1 MKYFVSKLVDGLEYL
16 LGLGGMKRDIVFL
29 IISGAA
35 LLLSL
40 FDAPL
45 PFSAAWVAIILCGV
59 PIVTEA
65 FIGIITKFD
74 IKADL
79 LVSLALIASVI
90 IGEDFA
96 AGEVAFIMQL
106 GSLLEELTVA
116 KARAGIEKLVHLTP
130 QKARLITPENEQIVP
145 AEAVKVGDLLRVLPG
160 ETIPVDGVIISGHTS
175 VNQAVMT
182 GESLP
187 VDKEPG
193 DEVSSGTVNQFGA
206 FDMRAAKV
214 GEDSSIQRMIRLVQS
229 ADAGK
234 AKIVGIAD
242 RWATWIVVIALTSA
256 ALTWFFTG
264 EIIRAVTILV
274 VFCPCA
280 LVLAT
285 PTAIM
290 AAIGNATKHGFLVRE
305 GDALERLAAVTKIT
319 FDKTGTLTYGAPKVV
334 HVESIS
340 ADFTADDLYAVCA
353 AAEQFSEH
361 PLGKAVVRC
370 FKSDVRAAID
380 PCEAF
385 EMLPGRGVSASVN
398 GHAVLAG
405 SRELLAE
412 HGAAVPEEAEAAVQT
427 HLSQG
432 HTIVYIAVDQKNGT
446 ASIKADSLTV
456 SGDKSALNFDK
467 GSSLTL
473 ANKTDSQTA
482 NTTLNGN
489 VTIAGNATFTNQD
502 INQTAGTFHVG
513 TLNASNSKLTFNTT
527 EENGVTVGTLTGDLK
542 LEAGASVTEKLGS
555 AEKVAGALDSIIG
568 GGAASTLK
576 HNFVGGEA
584 SDMTG
589 AWTYDAATGDVSYQG
604 SRLSPTLTAVTHA
617 NAANLAQWRYEVNHL
632 SERLGDVRSQN
643 GALGAWARVYGTD
656 AKVSD
661 SVSTKFTNNTIQ
673 VGGDAKVGDTWIV
686 GAAFGYTDNSTDFS
700 NGSADSDGY
709 TLSVYGTAVLPSGS
723 YLDLIG
729 RVGRISTD
737 IDVSTVTPFKASYDN
752 TTVGLSA
759 EVGHRFDLSQ
769 IFYVTPQAELAY
781 GRVFGDDYSGSNGMK
796 VSQDDFDTLIARIG
810 FQAGANFADN
820 RGSIYLTASVNHDF
834 LGDTEATAS
843 KAGAQD
849 QKLKEDLGGTWF
861 SYGIGAQF
869 STTNNLSFY
878 GSLTRANGSDYQ
890 EDYHYSVGAR
900 YVF

>member
-1 MKYFVSKLVDGLEYL
+1 MQVLQFKTVHLAVIGAIASVFGMAAENINAEPLLTYEQNKVVDNVLSNADAGTQGFLYLNKKGETYSGQNASSDTLSFVNKTTGTNSLVYLTGTGGSLTVSKLSELNFSTEE
-16 LGLGGMKRDIVFL
+16 RL
-29 IISGAA
+29 IGKAGNGA
-35 LLLSL
+35 
-40 FDAPL
+40 DN
-45 PFSAAWVAIILCGV
+45 VAILVNYNGSLSVTDVQQVNFGTQNKRFQGDQAINSWGGGKLDFSGIKTLAFYTDGGQAINMQSTSSLSIKDVDTLILDNYQSQEKAANSLYSAIQLMVMAGDNGASADQQTV
-59 PIVTEA
+59 DVNV
-65 FIGIITKFD
+65 GNLV
-74 IKADL
+74 IKAD
-79 LVSLALIASVI
+79 SKYTQSAGISVTDYTKDYQGTSSI
-90 IGEDFA
+90 KGSFA
-96 AGEVAFIMQL
+96 AKNISIDG
-106 GSLLEELTVA
+106 G
-116 KARAGIEKLVHLTP
+116 K
-130 QKARLITPENEQIVP
+130 N
-145 AEAVKVGDLLRVLPG
+145 AVWL
-160 ETIPVDGVIISGHTS
+160 H
-175 VNQAVMT
+175 NA
-182 GESLP
+182 
-187 VDKEPG
+187 
-193 DEVSSGTVNQFGA
+193 
-206 FDMRAAKV
+206 
-214 GEDSSIQRMIRLVQS
+214 
-229 ADAGK
+229 AGK
-234 AKIVGIAD
+234 G
-242 RWATWIVVIALTSA
+242 
-256 ALTWFFTG
+256 
-264 EIIRAVTILV
+264 
-274 VFCPCA
+274 
-280 LVLAT
+280 
-285 PTAIM
+285 
-290 AAIGNATKHGFLVRE
+290 
-305 GDALERLAAVTKIT
+305 IT
-319 FDKTGTLTYGAPKVV
+319 F
-334 HVESIS
+334 
-340 ADFTADDLYAVCA
+340 
-353 AAEQFSEH
+353 
-361 PLGKAVVRC
+361 
-370 FKSDVRAAID
+370 
-380 PCEAF
+380 
-385 EMLPGRGVSASVN
+385 N
-398 GHAVLAG
+398 
-405 SRELLAE
+405 
-412 HGAAVPEEAEAAVQT
+412 AEAANATFTGGEEGV
-427 HLSQG
+427 LSE
-432 HTIVYIAVDQKNGT
+432 NGT
-446 ASIKADSLTV
+446 ASIKADTLTV

-489 VTIAGNATFTNQD
+489 VTIAGSATFTNQD
-502 INQTAGTFHVG
+502 IHQSAGTFHVG

-527 EENGVTVGTLTGDLK
+527 EENGVTVETLTGDLK

-576 HNFVGGEA
+576 DNFVGGEA

-589 AWTYDAATGDVSYQG
+589 AWKYDAATGDVSYEG

-673 VGGDAKVGDTWIV
+673 VGGDAKVGDSWIV

-709 TLSVYGTAVLPSGS
+709 TLSVYGTAVLPTGS

-737 IDVSTVTPFKASYDN
+737 IDVSTVTPYKASYDN

-869 STTNNLSFY
+869 NTTNNLSFY

>member
-1 MKYFVSKLVDGLEYL
+1 MQVRSLKPINLAVLAALATIVASVSSNTEASGLEY
-16 LGLGGMKRDIVFL
+16 
-29 IISGAA
+29 
-35 LLLSL
+35 
-40 FDAPL
+40 
-45 PFSAAWVAIILCGV
+45 
-59 PIVTEA
+59 
-65 FIGIITKFD
+65 
-74 IKADL
+74 
-79 LVSLALIASVI
+79 
-90 IGEDFA
+90 
-96 AGEVAFIMQL
+96 
-106 GSLLEELTVA
+106 
-116 KARAGIEKLVHLTP
+116 
-130 QKARLITPENEQIVP
+130 
-145 AEAVKVGDLLRVLPG
+145 
-160 ETIPVDGVIISGHTS
+160 
-175 VNQAVMT
+175 
-182 GESLP
+182 ES
-187 VDKEPG
+187 DK
-193 DEVSSGTVNQFGA
+193 
-206 FDMRAAKV
+206 
-214 GEDSSIQRMIRLVQS
+214 IVQS
-229 ADAGK
+229 ATDDAIPGSTGFLNLGSEAKVTYTGK
-234 AKIVGIAD
+234 NAEVDTLTFINKTEGTNSLVFINGGTFSVSNLKTLSFLTDQILSGKPASNNAGIQLINGGKVNVDNVRQVNFGSQDKRFEADQGINVYGYSSLEFNHIDTLSFYTDANQSVNVQSTASLKIHDVGTLIFDNALSRQKPNQNSLYSALQLMVMNGDDFSHTNNMVDIKVDNLIIKANSKTTYSAGISIAD
-242 RWATWIVVIALTSA
+242 DTGYKGTASINGSLEAKNITIDGGSFGIRSKRSVTGSQASTLNLIATNNLAVSGGDKGIWLDNG
-256 ALTWFFTG
+256 TG
-264 EIIRAVTILV
+264 SGN
-274 VFCPCA
+274 
-280 LVLAT
+280 VLNVD
-285 PTAIM
+285 TA
-290 AAIGNATKHGFLVRE
+290 NATITGGEE
-305 GDALERLAAVTKIT
+305 G
-319 FDKTGTLTYGAPKVV
+319 
-334 HVESIS
+334 
-340 ADFTADDLYAVCA
+340 
-353 AAEQFSEH
+353 
-361 PLGKAVVRC
+361 
-370 FKSDVRAAID
+370 
-380 PCEAF
+380 
-385 EMLPGRGVSASVN
+385 
-398 GHAVLAG
+398 VL
-405 SRELLAE
+405 S
-412 HGAAVPEEAEAAVQT
+412 
-427 HLSQG
+427 
-432 HTIVYIAVDQKNGT
+432 KNST
-446 ASIKADSLTV
+446 ASIKADNLTV
-456 SGDKSALNFDK
+456 SGDTNALNFDK
-467 GSSLTL
+467 DSSLTL

-489 VTIAGNATFTNQD
+489 VTIAGSATFKNQD
-502 INQTAGTFHVG
+502 IHQTAGTFHVD

-527 EENGVTVGTLTGDLK
+527 ENGGVTVGTLTGDLK

-555 AEKVAGALDSIIG
+555 AEKVAEALKTIIG
-568 GGAASTLK
+568 GNAADQLK
-576 HNFVGGEA
+576 DNFVGGEA

-589 AWTYDAATGDVSYQG
+589 AWTYDADTGAVSYQG

-673 VGGDAKVGDTWIV
+673 VGGDAKVGDSWIV
-686 GAAFGYTDNSTDFS
+686 GAAFAYTDNSTDFS

-709 TLSVYGTAVLPSGS
+709 TLSVYGTAVLPTGS

-796 VSQDDFDTLIARIG
+796 VSQEDFDTLIARIG

>member
-1 MKYFVSKLVDGLEYL
+1 MQVLQFKTVHLAVIGAIASAFGMAAENINAEPLLTYESNKVVDGALPNANAGTQGFLSPNKAAETYTGKNPTTDTLSFVNKDKGTNSLVYLAGEGSSLTVSKLSELNFSTEERLYGKAGDDANNVAILVSDKGAFSVTEVQQVNFGTQNKRFQGDQAINSWNSGKLDFSGIKTLAFYTDGGQAINMQSTSSLSIKEVDT
-16 LGLGGMKRDIVFL
+16 L
-29 IISGAA
+29 ILDNYRSQEGDPERIYSAIQLMVMAGDNN
-35 LLLSL
+35 
-40 FDAPL
+40 DAPADQPTIDVDVGNL
-45 PFSAAWVAIILCGV
+45 V
-59 PIVTEA
+59 
-65 FIGIITKFD
+65 
-74 IKADL
+74 IKAD
-79 LVSLALIASVI
+79 SKYTQSAGISVTDQTTDYQGTSSI
-90 IGEDFA
+90 KGSFA
-96 AGEVAFIMQL
+96 AKNISIDG
-106 GSLLEELTVA
+106 GTY
-116 KARAGIEKLVHLTP
+116 GIRSNRSTEKTRDSVLDVT
-130 QKARLITPENEQIVP
+130 AEN
-145 AEAVKVGDLLRVLPG
+145 
-160 ETIPVDGVIISGHTS
+160 S
-175 VNQAVMT
+175 
-182 GESLP
+182 
-187 VDKEPG
+187 
-193 DEVSSGTVNQFGA
+193 
-206 FDMRAAKV
+206 
-214 GEDSSIQRMIRLVQS
+214 
-229 ADAGK
+229 
-234 AKIVGIAD
+234 
-242 RWATWIVVIALTSA
+242 
-256 ALTWFFTG
+256 
-264 EIIRAVTILV
+264 LV
-274 VFCPCA
+274 VN
-280 LVLAT
+280 
-285 PTAIM
+285 
-290 AAIGNATKHGFLVRE
+290 GSKNAVWLNNEAGHG
-305 GDALERLAAVTKIT
+305 IT
-319 FDKTGTLTYGAPKVV
+319 F
-334 HVESIS
+334 
-340 ADFTADDLYAVCA
+340 
-353 AAEQFSEH
+353 
-361 PLGKAVVRC
+361 
-370 FKSDVRAAID
+370 
-380 PCEAF
+380 
-385 EMLPGRGVSASVN
+385 N
-398 GHAVLAG
+398 
-405 SRELLAE
+405 
-412 HGAAVPEEAEAAVQT
+412 AEAANATFTGGEEGV
-427 HLSQG
+427 LS
-432 HTIVYIAVDQKNGT
+432 KNST
-446 ASIKADSLTV
+446 ASIKADNLTV
-456 SGDKSALNFDK
+456 SGDTSALDFDK
-467 GSSLTL
+467 DSSLTL
-473 ANKTDSQTA
+473 ANKTDSQVA

-489 VTIAGNATFTNQD
+489 VTVDGKATFANQD
-502 INQTAGTFHVG
+502 IHQTAGTFHVG

-527 EENGVTVGTLTGDLK
+527 EENGVTVDKLEGTGDLK

-555 AEKVAGALDSIIG
+555 AEKVAEALDSIIG

-576 HNFVGGEA
+576 DNFVGGEA

-589 AWTYDAATGDVSYQG
+589 AWTYDADTGAVSYQG

-796 VSQDDFDTLIARIG
+796 VSQDDFDTLIARVG

-834 LGDTEATAS
+834 LGGTEATAS

-861 SYGIGAQF
+861 SYGVGAQF

>member
-1 MKYFVSKLVDGLEYL
+1 MQVLQFKTVHLAVIGAIASVFGMAAENINAEPLLTYEQNKVVDNVLSNADAGTQGFLYLNKKGETYSGQNASSDTLSFVNKTTGTNSLVYLTGTGGSLTVSKLSELNFSTEE
-16 LGLGGMKRDIVFL
+16 RL
-29 IISGAA
+29 IGKAGNGA
-35 LLLSL
+35 
-40 FDAPL
+40 DN
-45 PFSAAWVAIILCGV
+45 VAILVNYNGSLSVTDVQQVNFGTQNKRFQGDQAINSWGGGKLDFSGIKTLAFYTDGGQAINMQSTSSLSIKDVDTLILDNYQSQEKAANSLYSAIQLMVMAGDNRASADQQTV
-59 PIVTEA
+59 DVNV
-65 FIGIITKFD
+65 GNLV
-74 IKADL
+74 IKAD
-79 LVSLALIASVI
+79 SKYTQSAGISVTDYTKDYQGTSSI
-90 IGEDFA
+90 KGSFA
-96 AGEVAFIMQL
+96 AKNISIDG
-106 GSLLEELTVA
+106 GTY
-116 KARAGIEKLVHLTP
+116 GIRSNRST
-130 QKARLITPENEQIVP
+130 ENSRDSVLDVT
-145 AEAVKVGDLLRVLPG
+145 AEN
-160 ETIPVDGVIISGHTS
+160 S
-175 VNQAVMT
+175 
-182 GESLP
+182 
-187 VDKEPG
+187 
-193 DEVSSGTVNQFGA
+193 
-206 FDMRAAKV
+206 
-214 GEDSSIQRMIRLVQS
+214 
-229 ADAGK
+229 
-234 AKIVGIAD
+234 
-242 RWATWIVVIALTSA
+242 
-256 ALTWFFTG
+256 
-264 EIIRAVTILV
+264 LV
-274 VFCPCA
+274 VN
-280 LVLAT
+280 
-285 PTAIM
+285 
-290 AAIGNATKHGFLVRE
+290 GGKNAVWLNNEAGHG
-305 GDALERLAAVTKIT
+305 IT
-319 FDKTGTLTYGAPKVV
+319 F
-334 HVESIS
+334 
-340 ADFTADDLYAVCA
+340 
-353 AAEQFSEH
+353 
-361 PLGKAVVRC
+361 
-370 FKSDVRAAID
+370 
-380 PCEAF
+380 
-385 EMLPGRGVSASVN
+385 N
-398 GHAVLAG
+398 
-405 SRELLAE
+405 
-412 HGAAVPEEAEAAVQT
+412 AEAANATFTGGEEGV
-427 HLSQG
+427 LSE
-432 HTIVYIAVDQKNGT
+432 NGT

-489 VTIAGNATFTNQD
+489 VTIAGSATFKNQD
-502 INQTAGTFHVG
+502 INQTAGTFHVS
-513 TLNASNSKLTFNTT
+513 TLDASNSKLTFNTT
-527 EENGVTVGTLTGDLK
+527 ENGGVTVGTLTGDLK

-555 AEKVAGALDSIIG
+555 AEKVAEALKTIIG
-568 GGAASTLK
+568 GNAADKLK
-576 HNFVGGEA
+576 ENFVGGEA

-589 AWTYDAATGDVSYQG
+589 AWTYDADTGAVSYQG

-673 VGGDAKVGDTWIV
+673 VGSDAKVGDTWIV

-709 TLSVYGTAVLPSGS
+709 TLSVYGTAVLPTGS

-781 GRVFGDDYSGSNGMK
+781 GRVFGDDYTGSNGMK

-861 SYGIGAQF
+861 SYGVGAQF

>member
-1 MKYFVSKLVDGLEYL
+1 MQVLQFKTVHLAVIGAIASVFGMAAENINAEPLLTYEQNKVVDNVLSNADAGTQGFLYLNKKGETYSGQNASSDTLSFVNKTTGTNSLVYLTGTGGSLTVSKLSELNFSTEE
-16 LGLGGMKRDIVFL
+16 RL
-29 IISGAA
+29 IGKAGNGA
-35 LLLSL
+35 
-40 FDAPL
+40 DN
-45 PFSAAWVAIILCGV
+45 VAILVNYNGSLSVTDVQQVNFGTQNKRFQGDQAINSWGGGKLDFSGIKTLAFYTDGGQAINMQSTSSLSIKDVDTLILDNYQSQEKAANSLYSAIQLMVMAGDNRASADQQTV
-59 PIVTEA
+59 DVNV
-65 FIGIITKFD
+65 GNLV
-74 IKADL
+74 IKAD
-79 LVSLALIASVI
+79 SKYTQSAGISVTDYTKDYQGTSSI
-90 IGEDFA
+90 KGSFA
-96 AGEVAFIMQL
+96 AKNISIDG
-106 GSLLEELTVA
+106 GTY
-116 KARAGIEKLVHLTP
+116 GIRSNRST
-130 QKARLITPENEQIVP
+130 ENSRDSVLDVT
-145 AEAVKVGDLLRVLPG
+145 AEN
-160 ETIPVDGVIISGHTS
+160 S
-175 VNQAVMT
+175 
-182 GESLP
+182 
-187 VDKEPG
+187 
-193 DEVSSGTVNQFGA
+193 
-206 FDMRAAKV
+206 
-214 GEDSSIQRMIRLVQS
+214 
-229 ADAGK
+229 
-234 AKIVGIAD
+234 
-242 RWATWIVVIALTSA
+242 
-256 ALTWFFTG
+256 
-264 EIIRAVTILV
+264 LV
-274 VFCPCA
+274 VN
-280 LVLAT
+280 
-285 PTAIM
+285 
-290 AAIGNATKHGFLVRE
+290 GGKNAVWLNNEAGHG
-305 GDALERLAAVTKIT
+305 IT
-319 FDKTGTLTYGAPKVV
+319 F
-334 HVESIS
+334 
-340 ADFTADDLYAVCA
+340 
-353 AAEQFSEH
+353 
-361 PLGKAVVRC
+361 
-370 FKSDVRAAID
+370 
-380 PCEAF
+380 
-385 EMLPGRGVSASVN
+385 N
-398 GHAVLAG
+398 
-405 SRELLAE
+405 
-412 HGAAVPEEAEAAVQT
+412 AEAANATFTGGEEGV
-427 HLSQG
+427 LSE
-432 HTIVYIAVDQKNGT
+432 NGT

-489 VTIAGNATFTNQD
+489 VTIAGSATFKNQD
-502 INQTAGTFHVG
+502 INQTAGTFHVS
-513 TLNASNSKLTFNTT
+513 TLDASNSK
-527 EENGVTVGTLTGDLK
+527 
-542 LEAGASVTEKLGS
+542 
-555 AEKVAGALDSIIG
+555 IIG
-568 GGAASTLK
+568 GNAADKLK
-576 HNFVGGEA
+576 ENFVGGEA

-589 AWTYDAATGDVSYQG
+589 AWTYDADTGAVSYQG

-709 TLSVYGTAVLPSGS
+709 TLSVYGTAVLPTGS

-781 GRVFGDDYSGSNGMK
+781 GRVFGDDYTGSNGMK

-861 SYGIGAQF
+861 SYGVGAQF

>member
-1 MKYFVSKLVDGLEYL
+1 MQVLQFKTVHLAVIGAIASAFGMAAGHVNAEPLLTYESNKVVDGALSDANVGTQGFLSPNKTAETYTGKNPTADTLSFVNKTTGTNSLVFLKGEGSSLTVSKLSELNFSTEERLYGQAGVDANNVAILVSDKGAFSVTDVQQVNFGTQNKRFQGDQAINSWNSGKLDFSGIKTLAFYTD
-16 LGLGGMKRDIVFL
+16 GGQAINMQSTSSLSIKKVDTL
-29 IISGAA
+29 ILDNYRSQEGDPERIYSAIQLMVMAGDNN
-35 LLLSL
+35 
-40 FDAPL
+40 DAPAEQPTIDVDVGNL
-45 PFSAAWVAIILCGV
+45 V
-59 PIVTEA
+59 
-65 FIGIITKFD
+65 
-74 IKADL
+74 IKAD
-79 LVSLALIASVI
+79 SKYTQS
-90 IGEDFA
+90 
-96 AGEVAFIMQL
+96 
-106 GSLLEELTVA
+106 
-116 KARAGIEKLVHLTP
+116 AGI
-130 QKARLITPENEQIVP
+130 
-145 AEAVKVGDLLRVLPG
+145 
-160 ETIPVDGVIISGHTS
+160 S
-175 VNQAVMT
+175 VT
-182 GESLP
+182 
-187 VDKEPG
+187 DRTTDYK
-193 DEVSSGTVNQFGA
+193 GT
-206 FDMRAAKV
+206 
-214 GEDSSIQRMIRLVQS
+214 SSIKGSFDAKNISIDGGTYGIRSNRSTENSRDSVL
-229 ADAGK
+229 D
-234 AKIVGIAD
+234 
-242 RWATWIVVIALTSA
+242 
-256 ALTWFFTG
+256 
-264 EIIRAVTILV
+264 VTAENSLV
-274 VFCPCA
+274 VN
-280 LVLAT
+280 
-285 PTAIM
+285 
-290 AAIGNATKHGFLVRE
+290 GGKNAVWLHNEAGQ
-305 GDALERLAAVTKIT
+305 GIT
-319 FDKTGTLTYGAPKVV
+319 F
-334 HVESIS
+334 
-340 ADFTADDLYAVCA
+340 
-353 AAEQFSEH
+353 
-361 PLGKAVVRC
+361 
-370 FKSDVRAAID
+370 
-380 PCEAF
+380 
-385 EMLPGRGVSASVN
+385 N
-398 GHAVLAG
+398 
-405 SRELLAE
+405 
-412 HGAAVPEEAEAAVQT
+412 AEAANATFTGGEEGV
-427 HLSQG
+427 LS
-432 HTIVYIAVDQKNGT
+432 KNST
-446 ASIKADSLTV
+446 ASIKADNLTV
-456 SGDKSALNFDK
+456 SGDKNALNFDK
-467 GSSLTL
+467 DSSLTL

-489 VTIAGNATFTNQD
+489 VTVDGKATFTNQD
-502 INQTAGTFHVG
+502 IHQTAGTFHVD

-527 EENGVTVGTLTGDLK
+527 EKDGVKVETLTGDLK

-576 HNFVGGEA
+576 DNFVGGEA

-709 TLSVYGTAVLPSGS
+709 TLSVYGTAVLPTGS

-820 RGSIYLTASVNHDF
+820 RGSIYLTASVNYDF

>member
-1 MKYFVSKLVDGLEYL
+1 MQVRSLKPINLAVLAALATIVASVSTNTEAAGLEYESDKIVQSAIDDAIPGSTGFLNLGSEAKVTYTGKNAEVDSLTFINKSENTNSLVYISGGSFSVSKLKTLSFLTDKILSGQAAAGIQLNDHGKVNVNNVGQVSFGSQGKRFEADQGINVFNNSSLEFSKIDTLSFYTDANQSVNVQSTASLKIHDVGTLIFDNALSRQKPNQNSLYSALQLMVMNGDDFSHTNNMVDI
-16 LGLGGMKRDIVFL
+16 KVDNL
-29 IISGAA
+29 IIKANSKTTYSAGISIADDTGYKGTA
-35 LLLSL
+35 SINGSL
-40 FDAPL
+40 EAKNITIDGGSFGIR
-45 PFSAAWVAIILCGV
+45 SKRS
-59 PIVTEA
+59 VTGSQA
-65 FIGIITKFD
+65 ST
-74 IKADL
+74 L
-79 LVSLALIASVI
+79 NLIATNNLAVSGGDKGI
-90 IGEDFA
+90 WLDNGT
-96 AGEVAFIMQL
+96 
-106 GSLLEELTVA
+106 GS
-116 KARAGIEKLVHLTP
+116 G
-130 QKARLITPENEQIVP
+130 N
-145 AEAVKVGDLLRVLPG
+145 VLN
-160 ETIPVDGVIISGHTS
+160 VD
-175 VNQAVMT
+175 
-182 GESLP
+182 
-187 VDKEPG
+187 
-193 DEVSSGTVNQFGA
+193 
-206 FDMRAAKV
+206 
-214 GEDSSIQRMIRLVQS
+214 
-229 ADAGK
+229 
-234 AKIVGIAD
+234 
-242 RWATWIVVIALTSA
+242 
-256 ALTWFFTG
+256 
-264 EIIRAVTILV
+264 
-274 VFCPCA
+274 
-280 LVLAT
+280 
-285 PTAIM
+285 TA
-290 AAIGNATKHGFLVRE
+290 NATITGGEE
-305 GDALERLAAVTKIT
+305 G
-319 FDKTGTLTYGAPKVV
+319 
-334 HVESIS
+334 
-340 ADFTADDLYAVCA
+340 
-353 AAEQFSEH
+353 
-361 PLGKAVVRC
+361 
-370 FKSDVRAAID
+370 
-380 PCEAF
+380 
-385 EMLPGRGVSASVN
+385 
-398 GHAVLAG
+398 VL
-405 SRELLAE
+405 S
-412 HGAAVPEEAEAAVQT
+412 
-427 HLSQG
+427 
-432 HTIVYIAVDQKNGT
+432 KNST
-446 ASIKADSLTV
+446 ASIKADNLTV
-456 SGDKSALNFDK
+456 SGDTNALNFDK
-467 GSSLTL
+467 DSSLTL

-489 VTIAGNATFTNQD
+489 VTIAGSATFKNQD
-502 INQTAGTFHVG
+502 IHQTAGTFHVD

-527 EENGVTVGTLTGDLK
+527 ENGGVTVGTLTGDLK

-555 AEKVAGALDSIIG
+555 AEKVAEALKTIIG
-568 GGAASTLK
+568 GNAADQLK
-576 HNFVGGEA
+576 DNFVGGEA

-589 AWTYDAATGDVSYQG
+589 AWTYDADTGAVSYQG

-673 VGGDAKVGDTWIV
+673 VGGDAKVGDSWIV
-686 GAAFGYTDNSTDFS
+686 GAAFAYTDNSTDFS

-709 TLSVYGTAVLPSGS
+709 TLSVYGTAVLPTGS

-796 VSQDDFDTLIARIG
+796 VSQEDFDTLIARIG

>member
-1 MKYFVSKLVDGLEYL
+1 MQVLQFKTVHLAVIGAIASVFGMAAENINAEPLLTYEQNKVVDNVLSNADAGTQGFLYLNKKGETYSGQNASSDTLSFVNKTTGTNSLVYLTGTGGSLTVSKLSELNFSTEE
-16 LGLGGMKRDIVFL
+16 RL
-29 IISGAA
+29 IGKAGNGA
-35 LLLSL
+35 
-40 FDAPL
+40 DN
-45 PFSAAWVAIILCGV
+45 VAILVNYNGSLSVTDVQQVNFGTQNKRFQGDQAINSWGGGKLDFSGIKTLAFYTDGGQAINMQSTSSLSIKDVDTLILDNYQSQEKAANSLYSAIQLMVMAGDNGASADQQTV
-59 PIVTEA
+59 DDNV
-65 FIGIITKFD
+65 GNLV
-74 IKADL
+74 IKAD
-79 LVSLALIASVI
+79 SKYTQSAGISVTDYTKDYQGTSSI
-90 IGEDFA
+90 KGSFA
-96 AGEVAFIMQL
+96 AKNISIDGGTYGIRSNRSTENSRDSVLDVTAEN
-106 GSLLEELTVA
+106 SLVVNGG
-116 KARAGIEKLVHLTP
+116 K
-130 QKARLITPENEQIVP
+130 N
-145 AEAVKVGDLLRVLPG
+145 AVWL
-160 ETIPVDGVIISGHTS
+160 H
-175 VNQAVMT
+175 NA
-182 GESLP
+182 
-187 VDKEPG
+187 
-193 DEVSSGTVNQFGA
+193 
-206 FDMRAAKV
+206 
-214 GEDSSIQRMIRLVQS
+214 
-229 ADAGK
+229 AGK
-234 AKIVGIAD
+234 G
-242 RWATWIVVIALTSA
+242 
-256 ALTWFFTG
+256 
-264 EIIRAVTILV
+264 
-274 VFCPCA
+274 
-280 LVLAT
+280 
-285 PTAIM
+285 
-290 AAIGNATKHGFLVRE
+290 
-305 GDALERLAAVTKIT
+305 IT
-319 FDKTGTLTYGAPKVV
+319 F
-334 HVESIS
+334 
-340 ADFTADDLYAVCA
+340 
-353 AAEQFSEH
+353 
-361 PLGKAVVRC
+361 
-370 FKSDVRAAID
+370 
-380 PCEAF
+380 
-385 EMLPGRGVSASVN
+385 N
-398 GHAVLAG
+398 
-405 SRELLAE
+405 
-412 HGAAVPEEAEAAVQT
+412 AEAANATFTGGEEGV
-427 HLSQG
+427 LSE
-432 HTIVYIAVDQKNGT
+432 NGT
-446 ASIKADSLTV
+446 ASIKADTLTV

-489 VTIAGNATFTNQD
+489 VTIAGSAIFTNQD
-502 INQTAGTFHVG
+502 IHQSAGTFHVG

-527 EENGVTVGTLTGDLK
+527 EENGVTVETLTGDLK

-576 HNFVGGEA
+576 DNFVGGEA

-589 AWTYDAATGDVSYQG
+589 AWKYDAATGDVSYEG

-661 SVSTKFTNNTIQ
+661 SVSTKLTNNTIQ

-709 TLSVYGTAVLPSGS
+709 TLSVYGTAVLPTGS

-781 GRVFGDDYSGSNGMK
+781 GRVFGDDYTGSNGMK

-861 SYGIGAQF
+861 SYGVGAQF

>member
-1 MKYFVSKLVDGLEYL
+1 MQVLQFKTVHLAVIGAIASVFGMAAENINAESLLTYEQNKVVDNALSNADAGTQGFLYLNKKGETYSGQNASSDTLSFVNKTTGTNSLVYLTGTGGSLTVSKLSELNFSTEE
-16 LGLGGMKRDIVFL
+16 RL
-29 IISGAA
+29 IGKAGNGA
-35 LLLSL
+35 
-40 FDAPL
+40 DN
-45 PFSAAWVAIILCGV
+45 VAILVNYNGSLSVTDVQQVNFGTQNKRFQGDQAINSWGGGKLDFSGIKTLAFYTDGGQAINMQSTSSLSIKDVDTLILDNYQSQEKAANSLYSAIQLMVMAGDNGASADQPAV
-59 PIVTEA
+59 DVNV
-65 FIGIITKFD
+65 GNLV
-74 IKADL
+74 IKAD
-79 LVSLALIASVI
+79 SKHTQSAGISVTDYTKDYQGTSSI
-90 IGEDFA
+90 KGSFA
-96 AGEVAFIMQL
+96 AKNISIDGGTYGIRSNRSTEHSRDSVLDVTAEN
-106 GSLLEELTVA
+106 SLVVNGGKNAVWL
-116 KARAGIEKLVHLTP
+116 H
-130 QKARLITPENEQIVP
+130 NE
-145 AEAVKVGDLLRVLPG
+145 
-160 ETIPVDGVIISGHTS
+160 
-175 VNQAVMT
+175 
-182 GESLP
+182 
-187 VDKEPG
+187 
-193 DEVSSGTVNQFGA
+193 
-206 FDMRAAKV
+206 
-214 GEDSSIQRMIRLVQS
+214 
-229 ADAGK
+229 AGK
-234 AKIVGIAD
+234 G
-242 RWATWIVVIALTSA
+242 
-256 ALTWFFTG
+256 
-264 EIIRAVTILV
+264 
-274 VFCPCA
+274 
-280 LVLAT
+280 
-285 PTAIM
+285 
-290 AAIGNATKHGFLVRE
+290 
-305 GDALERLAAVTKIT
+305 IT
-319 FDKTGTLTYGAPKVV
+319 F
-334 HVESIS
+334 
-340 ADFTADDLYAVCA
+340 
-353 AAEQFSEH
+353 
-361 PLGKAVVRC
+361 
-370 FKSDVRAAID
+370 
-380 PCEAF
+380 
-385 EMLPGRGVSASVN
+385 N
-398 GHAVLAG
+398 
-405 SRELLAE
+405 
-412 HGAAVPEEAEAAVQT
+412 AEAANATFTGGEEGV
-427 HLSQG
+427 LS
-432 HTIVYIAVDQKNGT
+432 KNST
-446 ASIKADSLTV
+446 ASIKADNLTV

-467 GSSLTL
+467 DSSLTL
-473 ANKTDSQTA
+473 ASKTDSQIA

-489 VTIAGNATFTNQD
+489 VTVDGKATFTNQD
-502 INQTAGTFHVG
+502 IHQTAGTFHVDS
-513 TLNASNSKLTFNTT
+513 LNASNSKLTFNTT
-527 EENGVTVGTLTGDLK
+527 EKDGVKVETLTGDLK

-576 HNFVGGEA
+576 DHFVGGEA

-632 SERLGDVRSQN
+632 SERLGDVRGQN
-643 GALGAWARVYGTD
+643 GAVGAWARVYGTD
-656 AKVSD
+656 TKVSD

-673 VGGDAKVGDTWIV
+673 VGGDAKVGDSWIV
-686 GAAFGYTDNSTDFS
+686 GAAFAYTDNSTDFS

-709 TLSVYGTAVLPSGS
+709 TLSVYGTAVLPTGS

-781 GRVFGDDYSGSNGMK
+781 GHVFGDDYSGSNGMK

-869 STTNNLSFY
+869 NTTNNLSFY

>member
-1 MKYFVSKLVDGLEYL
+1 MQV
-16 LGLGGMKRDIVFL
+16 R
-29 IISGAA
+29 
-35 LLLSL
+35 SL
-40 FDAPL
+40 K
-45 PFSAAWVAIILCGV
+45 
-59 PIVTEA
+59 PIN
-65 FIGIITKFD
+65 
-74 IKADL
+74 L
-79 LVSLALIASVI
+79 
-90 IGEDFA
+90 
-96 AGEVAFIMQL
+96 
-106 GSLLEELTVA
+106 
-116 KARAGIEKLVHLTP
+116 
-130 QKARLITPENEQIVP
+130 
-145 AEAVKVGDLLRVLPG
+145 
-160 ETIPVDGVIISGHTS
+160 
-175 VNQAVMT
+175 
-182 GESLP
+182 
-187 VDKEPG
+187 
-193 DEVSSGTVNQFGA
+193 
-206 FDMRAAKV
+206 
-214 GEDSSIQRMIRLVQS
+214 
-229 ADAGK
+229 
-234 AKIVGIAD
+234 
-242 RWATWIVVIALTSA
+242 
-256 ALTWFFTG
+256 
-264 EIIRAVTILV
+264 
-274 VFCPCA
+274 
-280 LVLAT
+280 
-285 PTAIM
+285 
-290 AAIGNATKHGFLVRE
+290 
-305 GDALERLAAVTKIT
+305 
-319 FDKTGTLTYGAPKVV
+319 
-334 HVESIS
+334 
-340 ADFTADDLYAVCA
+340 
-353 AAEQFSEH
+353 
-361 PLGKAVVRC
+361 
-370 FKSDVRAAID
+370 
-380 PCEAF
+380 
-385 EMLPGRGVSASVN
+385 
-398 GHAVLAG
+398 AVLAA
-405 SRELLAE
+405 LATIV
-412 HGAAVPEEAEAAVQT
+412 ASVSSNTEAASLLNYKSNNIVESALGEANPGT
-427 HLSQG
+427 TGFLNLGSNISETYSG
-432 HTIVYIAVDQKNGT
+432 ENAEVDSLTFINKSENTNSFVYISGGSFSVSNLKTLSFLTDKILSGKAAAGIQLNAYGKVNVNTVGQVSFGSQDKRFEGDQGINVFNNSSLEFSHIDTLSFYTDANQSVNVQSTASLKIHDVGTLIFDNSLTRQKENEKVLYSALQLMVMNGDATPHTDNMVDIKVDNLIIKANSKTTYSAGISIADDTGYKGTASINGSLEAKNITIDGGSFGIRSKRSVTGSQASTLNLIATNNLAVSGGDKGIWLDNGTGSGNVLNVDTANATITGGEEGVRSVNST

-456 SGDKSALNFDK
+456 SGDESALNFDK
-467 GSSLTL
+467 ESSLTL
-473 ANKTDSQTA
+473 ANKTESKTA

-527 EENGVTVGTLTGDLK
+527 EENGVTVDKLEGTGDLK

-555 AEKVAGALDSIIG
+555 AEKVAEELNTIIG
-568 GGAASTLK
+568 GNAADQLK
-576 HNFVGGEA
+576 DNFIGGEA

-673 VGGDAKVGDTWIV
+673 VGGDAKVGDSWIV
-686 GAAFGYTDNSTDFS
+686 GAAFAYTDNSTDFS

-709 TLSVYGTAVLPSGS
+709 TLSVYGTAVLPTGS

-752 TTVGLSA
+752 TAVGLSA

-843 KAGAQD
+843 KAGVQD

-869 STTNNLSFY
+869 NTTNNLSFY

>member
-1 MKYFVSKLVDGLEYL
+1 MN
-16 LGLGGMKRDIVFL
+16 
-29 IISGAA
+29 
-35 LLLSL
+35 
-40 FDAPL
+40 
-45 PFSAAWVAIILCGV
+45 
-59 PIVTEA
+59 
-65 FIGIITKFD
+65 
-74 IKADL
+74 
-79 LVSLALIASVI
+79 LIATNNLAVSGGDKGIWLDNGTGSGNVLNVDTANATI
-90 IGEDFA
+90 TGGE
-96 AGEVAFIMQL
+96 E
-106 GSLLEELTVA
+106 
-116 KARAGIEKLVHLTP
+116 
-130 QKARLITPENEQIVP
+130 
-145 AEAVKVGDLLRVLPG
+145 
-160 ETIPVDGVIISGHTS
+160 GVRS
-175 VNQAVMT
+175 VN
-182 GESLP
+182 S
-187 VDKEPG
+187 
-193 DEVSSGTVNQFGA
+193 
-206 FDMRAAKV
+206 
-214 GEDSSIQRMIRLVQS
+214 
-229 ADAGK
+229 
-234 AKIVGIAD
+234 
-242 RWATWIVVIALTSA
+242 
-256 ALTWFFTG
+256 
-264 EIIRAVTILV
+264 
-274 VFCPCA
+274 
-280 LVLAT
+280 
-285 PTAIM
+285 
-290 AAIGNATKHGFLVRE
+290 
-305 GDALERLAAVTKIT
+305 
-319 FDKTGTLTYGAPKVV
+319 
-334 HVESIS
+334 
-340 ADFTADDLYAVCA
+340 
-353 AAEQFSEH
+353 
-361 PLGKAVVRC
+361 
-370 FKSDVRAAID
+370 
-380 PCEAF
+380 
-385 EMLPGRGVSASVN
+385 
-398 GHAVLAG
+398 
-405 SRELLAE
+405 
-412 HGAAVPEEAEAAVQT
+412 
-427 HLSQG
+427 
-432 HTIVYIAVDQKNGT
+432 T

-456 SGDKSALNFDK
+456 SGDESALNFDK
-467 GSSLTL
+467 ESSLTL
-473 ANKTDSQTA
+473 ANKTESKTA

-527 EENGVTVGTLTGDLK
+527 EENGVTVDKLEGTGDLK

-555 AEKVAGALDSIIG
+555 AEKVAEELNTIIG
-568 GGAASTLK
+568 GNAADQLK
-576 HNFVGGEA
+576 DNFIGGEA

-673 VGGDAKVGDTWIV
+673 VGGDAKVGDSWIV
-686 GAAFGYTDNSTDFS
+686 GAAFAYTDNSTDFS

-709 TLSVYGTAVLPSGS
+709 TLSVYGTAVLPTGS

-752 TTVGLSA
+752 TAVGLSA

-843 KAGAQD
+843 KAGVQD

-869 STTNNLSFY
+869 NTTNNLSFY

>member
-1 MKYFVSKLVDGLEYL
+1 MQV
-16 LGLGGMKRDIVFL
+16 R
-29 IISGAA
+29 
-35 LLLSL
+35 SL
-40 FDAPL
+40 K
-45 PFSAAWVAIILCGV
+45 
-59 PIVTEA
+59 PIN
-65 FIGIITKFD
+65 
-74 IKADL
+74 L
-79 LVSLALIASVI
+79 
-90 IGEDFA
+90 
-96 AGEVAFIMQL
+96 
-106 GSLLEELTVA
+106 
-116 KARAGIEKLVHLTP
+116 
-130 QKARLITPENEQIVP
+130 
-145 AEAVKVGDLLRVLPG
+145 
-160 ETIPVDGVIISGHTS
+160 
-175 VNQAVMT
+175 
-182 GESLP
+182 
-187 VDKEPG
+187 
-193 DEVSSGTVNQFGA
+193 
-206 FDMRAAKV
+206 
-214 GEDSSIQRMIRLVQS
+214 
-229 ADAGK
+229 
-234 AKIVGIAD
+234 
-242 RWATWIVVIALTSA
+242 
-256 ALTWFFTG
+256 
-264 EIIRAVTILV
+264 
-274 VFCPCA
+274 
-280 LVLAT
+280 
-285 PTAIM
+285 
-290 AAIGNATKHGFLVRE
+290 
-305 GDALERLAAVTKIT
+305 
-319 FDKTGTLTYGAPKVV
+319 
-334 HVESIS
+334 
-340 ADFTADDLYAVCA
+340 
-353 AAEQFSEH
+353 
-361 PLGKAVVRC
+361 
-370 FKSDVRAAID
+370 
-380 PCEAF
+380 
-385 EMLPGRGVSASVN
+385 
-398 GHAVLAG
+398 AVLAA
-405 SRELLAE
+405 LATI
-412 HGAAVPEEAEAAVQT
+412 VTSVSTNTEAAPLLNYKSDNTVESALGDAKPGTTGFLDLESNVSETYSGENAEVDTLTFINKTEGTNSLVFIKGGTFSVSNLKTLSFLTDQILSGKPASNNAGIQLINGGKVNVDNVRQVNFGSLDKRFEADQGINVYSSSSLEFSHIDTLSFYTDANQSVNVQSSASLKIHDVGT
-427 HLSQG
+427 LIFDNSLSRQKASG
-432 HTIVYIAVDQKNGT
+432 RLYSALQLMVMDKDSSSYADKMVDIKVDNLVIKANSQTTLSAGISIADDTGYKGT
-446 ASIKADSLTV
+446 ASINGSLEAKNITIDGGTFGIRSNRNIDGSQTTTFNLTADNNLAVSGGKNAILLDNQKGSGNVLNVDAANATLTGGEEGVVGTKSTASFKVDNLTV
-456 SGDKSALNFDK
+456 SGDESALNFDK
-467 GSSLTL
+467 ESSLTL
-473 ANKTDSQTA
+473 ANKTGSKTA

-489 VTIAGNATFTNQD
+489 VTIDGKATFTNQD
-502 INQTAGTFHVG
+502 INQTAGTFHVD

-527 EENGVTVGTLTGDLK
+527 EKAGVKVETLTGDLK

-555 AEKVAGALDSIIG
+555 AEKVAEELNSIIA

-576 HNFVGGEA
+576 KNFVGGEA

-700 NGSADSDGY
+700 NGGADSDGY
-709 TLSVYGTAVLPSGS
+709 TLSVYGTAVLPTGS

-752 TTVGLSA
+752 TAVGLSA

-869 STTNNLSFY
+869 STTYNLSFY

>member
-1 MKYFVSKLVDGLEYL
+1 MQVLQFKTVHLAVIGAIASVFGMAAENINAEPLLTYEQNKVVDNVLSNADAGTQGFLYLNKKGETYSGQNASSDTLSFVNKTTGTNSLVYLTGTGGSLTVSKLSELNFSTEE
-16 LGLGGMKRDIVFL
+16 RL
-29 IISGAA
+29 IGKAGNGA
-35 LLLSL
+35 
-40 FDAPL
+40 DN
-45 PFSAAWVAIILCGV
+45 VAILVNYNGSLSVTDVQQVNFGTQNKRFQGDQAINSWGGGKLDFSGIKTLAFYADGGQAINMQSTSSLSIKDVDTLILDNYQSQEKAANSLYSAIQLMVMAGDNGASADQQTV
-59 PIVTEA
+59 DVNV
-65 FIGIITKFD
+65 GNLV
-74 IKADL
+74 IKAD
-79 LVSLALIASVI
+79 SKYTQSAGISVTDYTKDYQGTSSI
-90 IGEDFA
+90 KGSFA
-96 AGEVAFIMQL
+96 AKYI
-106 GSLLEELTVA
+106 S
-116 KARAGIEKLVHLTP
+116 I
-130 QKARLITPENEQIVP
+130 
-145 AEAVKVGDLLRVLPG
+145 
-160 ETIPVDGVIISGHTS
+160 DGG
-175 VNQAVMT
+175 
-182 GESLP
+182 
-187 VDKEPG
+187 
-193 DEVSSGTVNQFGA
+193 
-206 FDMRAAKV
+206 
-214 GEDSSIQRMIRLVQS
+214 
-229 ADAGK
+229 
-234 AKIVGIAD
+234 
-242 RWATWIVVIALTSA
+242 
-256 ALTWFFTG
+256 
-264 EIIRAVTILV
+264 
-274 VFCPCA
+274 
-280 LVLAT
+280 
-285 PTAIM
+285 
-290 AAIGNATKHGFLVRE
+290 
-305 GDALERLAAVTKIT
+305 
-319 FDKTGTLTYGAPKVV
+319 TYGIRSNRSTENSRDSV
-334 HVESIS
+334 
-340 ADFTADDLYAVCA
+340 L
-353 AAEQFSEH
+353 
-361 PLGKAVVRC
+361 
-370 FKSDVRAAID
+370 DVRA
-380 PCEAF
+380 ENS
-385 EMLPGRGVSASVN
+385 LVVN
-398 GHAVLAG
+398 GGKNAVWLHNAAG
-405 SRELLAE
+405 K
-412 HGAAVPEEAEAAVQT
+412 GITFNAEAANATFTGGEEGV
-427 HLSQG
+427 LSE
-432 HTIVYIAVDQKNGT
+432 NGT
-446 ASIKADSLTV
+446 ASIKADTLTV

-489 VTIAGNATFTNQD
+489 VTIAGSATFTNQD
-502 INQTAGTFHVG
+502 IHQSAGTFHVG

-527 EENGVTVGTLTGDLK
+527 EENGVTVETLTGDLK

-576 HNFVGGEA
+576 DNFVGGEA

-589 AWTYDAATGDVSYQG
+589 AWKYDAATGDVSYEG

-661 SVSTKFTNNTIQ
+661 SVSTKLTNNTIQ

-709 TLSVYGTAVLPSGS
+709 TLSVYGTAVLPTGS

-781 GRVFGDDYSGSNGMK
+781 GRVFGDDYTGSNGMK

-861 SYGIGAQF
+861 SYGVGAQF

>member
-1 MKYFVSKLVDGLEYL
+1 MQV
-16 LGLGGMKRDIVFL
+16 R
-29 IISGAA
+29 
-35 LLLSL
+35 SL
-40 FDAPL
+40 K
-45 PFSAAWVAIILCGV
+45 
-59 PIVTEA
+59 PIN
-65 FIGIITKFD
+65 
-74 IKADL
+74 L
-79 LVSLALIASVI
+79 
-90 IGEDFA
+90 
-96 AGEVAFIMQL
+96 
-106 GSLLEELTVA
+106 
-116 KARAGIEKLVHLTP
+116 
-130 QKARLITPENEQIVP
+130 
-145 AEAVKVGDLLRVLPG
+145 
-160 ETIPVDGVIISGHTS
+160 
-175 VNQAVMT
+175 
-182 GESLP
+182 
-187 VDKEPG
+187 
-193 DEVSSGTVNQFGA
+193 
-206 FDMRAAKV
+206 
-214 GEDSSIQRMIRLVQS
+214 
-229 ADAGK
+229 
-234 AKIVGIAD
+234 
-242 RWATWIVVIALTSA
+242 
-256 ALTWFFTG
+256 
-264 EIIRAVTILV
+264 
-274 VFCPCA
+274 
-280 LVLAT
+280 
-285 PTAIM
+285 
-290 AAIGNATKHGFLVRE
+290 
-305 GDALERLAAVTKIT
+305 
-319 FDKTGTLTYGAPKVV
+319 
-334 HVESIS
+334 
-340 ADFTADDLYAVCA
+340 
-353 AAEQFSEH
+353 
-361 PLGKAVVRC
+361 
-370 FKSDVRAAID
+370 
-380 PCEAF
+380 
-385 EMLPGRGVSASVN
+385 
-398 GHAVLAG
+398 AVLAA
-405 SRELLAE
+405 LATIV
-412 HGAAVPEEAEAAVQT
+412 ASVSSNTEAASLLNYKSNNIVESALGEANPGT
-427 HLSQG
+427 TGFLNLGSNISETYSG
-432 HTIVYIAVDQKNGT
+432 ENAEVDSLTFINKSENTNSFVYISGGSFSVSNLKTLSFLTDKILSGKAAAGIQLNDYGKVNVNTVGQVSFGSQDKRFEGDQGINVFNNSSLEFSHIDTLSFYTDANQSVNVQSTASLKIHDVGTLIFDNSLTRHKENEKVLYSALQLMVMNGDATPHTDNMVDIKVDNLIIKANSKTTYSAGISIADDTGYKGTASINGSLEAKNITIDGGSFGIRSKRSVTGSQASTLNLIATNNLAVSGGDKGIWLDNGTGSGNVLNVDTANATITGGEEGVRSVNST

-456 SGDKSALNFDK
+456 SGDESALNFDK
-467 GSSLTL
+467 ESSLTL
-473 ANKTDSQTA
+473 ANKTESKTA

-527 EENGVTVGTLTGDLK
+527 EENGVTVDKLEGTGDLK

-555 AEKVAGALDSIIG
+555 AEKVAEELNTIIG
-568 GGAASTLK
+568 GNAADQLK
-576 HNFVGGEA
+576 DNFIGGEA

-673 VGGDAKVGDTWIV
+673 VGGDAKVGDSWIV
-686 GAAFGYTDNSTDFS
+686 GAAFAYTDNSTDFS

-709 TLSVYGTAVLPSGS
+709 TLSVYGTAVLPTGS

-752 TTVGLSA
+752 TAVGLSA

-843 KAGAQD
+843 KAGVQD

-869 STTNNLSFY
+869 NTTNNLSFY

>member
-1 MKYFVSKLVDGLEYL
+1 MV
-16 LGLGGMKRDIVFL
+16 
-29 IISGAA
+29 
-35 LLLSL
+35 
-40 FDAPL
+40 
-45 PFSAAWVAIILCGV
+45 
-59 PIVTEA
+59 
-65 FIGIITKFD
+65 D
-74 IKADL
+74 IKVDN
-79 LVSLALIASVI
+79 LVI
-90 IGEDFA
+90 
-96 AGEVAFIMQL
+96 
-106 GSLLEELTVA
+106 
-116 KARAGIEKLVHLTP
+116 KANSQTTLSAGI
-130 QKARLITPENEQIVP
+130 
-145 AEAVKVGDLLRVLPG
+145 
-160 ETIPVDGVIISGHTS
+160 S
-175 VNQAVMT
+175 
-182 GESLP
+182 
-187 VDKEPG
+187 
-193 DEVSSGTVNQFGA
+193 
-206 FDMRAAKV
+206 
-214 GEDSSIQRMIRLVQS
+214 
-229 ADAGK
+229 
-234 AKIVGIAD
+234 IAD
-242 RWATWIVVIALTSA
+242 D
-256 ALTWFFTG
+256 TG
-264 EIIRAVTILV
+264 Y
-274 VFCPCA
+274 
-280 LVLAT
+280 
-285 PTAIM
+285 
-290 AAIGNATKHGFLVRE
+290 K
-305 GDALERLAAVTKIT
+305 
-319 FDKTGTLTYGAPKVV
+319 
-334 HVESIS
+334 
-340 ADFTADDLYAVCA
+340 
-353 AAEQFSEH
+353 
-361 PLGKAVVRC
+361 
-370 FKSDVRAAID
+370 
-380 PCEAF
+380 
-385 EMLPGRGVSASVN
+385 
-398 GHAVLAG
+398 
-405 SRELLAE
+405 
-412 HGAAVPEEAEAAVQT
+412 
-427 HLSQG
+427 
-432 HTIVYIAVDQKNGT
+432 GT
-446 ASIKADSLTV
+446 ASINGSLEAKNITIDGGTFGIRSNRNIDGSQTTTFNLTADNNLAVSGGKNAILLDNQKGSGNVLNVDAANATLTGGEEGVVGTKSTASFKVDNLTV
-456 SGDKSALNFDK
+456 SGDESALNFDK
-467 GSSLTL
+467 ESSLTL
-473 ANKTDSQTA
+473 ANKTGSKTA

-489 VTIAGNATFTNQD
+489 VTIDGKATFTNQD
-502 INQTAGTFHVG
+502 INQTAGTFHVD

-527 EENGVTVGTLTGDLK
+527 EKAGVKVETLTGDLK

-555 AEKVAGALDSIIG
+555 AEKVAEELNSIIA

-576 HNFVGGEA
+576 KNFVGGEA

-700 NGSADSDGY
+700 NGGADSDGY
-709 TLSVYGTAVLPSGS
+709 TLSVYGTAVLPTGS

-752 TTVGLSA
+752 TAVGLSA

-869 STTNNLSFY
+869 STTYNLSFY

>member
-1 MKYFVSKLVDGLEYL
+1 MQV
-16 LGLGGMKRDIVFL
+16 R
-29 IISGAA
+29 
-35 LLLSL
+35 SL
-40 FDAPL
+40 K
-45 PFSAAWVAIILCGV
+45 
-59 PIVTEA
+59 PIN
-65 FIGIITKFD
+65 
-74 IKADL
+74 L
-79 LVSLALIASVI
+79 
-90 IGEDFA
+90 
-96 AGEVAFIMQL
+96 
-106 GSLLEELTVA
+106 
-116 KARAGIEKLVHLTP
+116 
-130 QKARLITPENEQIVP
+130 
-145 AEAVKVGDLLRVLPG
+145 
-160 ETIPVDGVIISGHTS
+160 
-175 VNQAVMT
+175 
-182 GESLP
+182 
-187 VDKEPG
+187 
-193 DEVSSGTVNQFGA
+193 
-206 FDMRAAKV
+206 
-214 GEDSSIQRMIRLVQS
+214 
-229 ADAGK
+229 
-234 AKIVGIAD
+234 
-242 RWATWIVVIALTSA
+242 
-256 ALTWFFTG
+256 
-264 EIIRAVTILV
+264 
-274 VFCPCA
+274 
-280 LVLAT
+280 
-285 PTAIM
+285 
-290 AAIGNATKHGFLVRE
+290 
-305 GDALERLAAVTKIT
+305 
-319 FDKTGTLTYGAPKVV
+319 
-334 HVESIS
+334 
-340 ADFTADDLYAVCA
+340 
-353 AAEQFSEH
+353 
-361 PLGKAVVRC
+361 
-370 FKSDVRAAID
+370 
-380 PCEAF
+380 
-385 EMLPGRGVSASVN
+385 
-398 GHAVLAG
+398 AVLAA
-405 SRELLAE
+405 LATIV
-412 HGAAVPEEAEAAVQT
+412 ASVSSNTEAASLLNYKSNNIVESALGEANPGT
-427 HLSQG
+427 TGFLNLGSNISETYSG
-432 HTIVYIAVDQKNGT
+432 ENAEVDSLTFINKSENTNSFVYISGGSFSVSNLKTLSFLTDKILSGKAAAGIQLNDYGKVNVNTVGQVSFGSQDKRFEGDQGINVFNNSSLEFSHIDTLSFYTDANQSVNVQSTASLKIHDVGTLIFDNSLTRQKENEKVLYSALQLMVMNGDATPHTDNMVDIKVDNLIIKANSKTTYSAGISIADDTGYKGTASINGSLEAKNITIDGGSFGIRSKRSVTGSQASTLNLIATNNLAVSGGDKGIWLDNGTGSGNVLNVDTANATITGGEEGVRSVNST

-456 SGDKSALNFDK
+456 SGDESALNFDK
-467 GSSLTL
+467 ESSLTL
-473 ANKTDSQTA
+473 ANKTESKTA

-527 EENGVTVGTLTGDLK
+527 EENGVTVDKLEGTGDLK

-555 AEKVAGALDSIIG
+555 AEKVAEELNTIIG
-568 GGAASTLK
+568 GNAADQLK
-576 HNFVGGEA
+576 DNFIGGEA

-673 VGGDAKVGDTWIV
+673 VGGDAKVGDSWIV
-686 GAAFGYTDNSTDFS
+686 GAAFAYTDNSTDFS

-709 TLSVYGTAVLPSGS
+709 TLSVYGTAVLPTGS

-752 TTVGLSA
+752 TAVGLSA

-843 KAGAQD
+843 KAGVQD

-869 STTNNLSFY
+869 NTTNNLSFY

>member
-1 MKYFVSKLVDGLEYL
+1 MQVLQFKTVHLAVIGAIASVFGMAAENINAEPLLTYEQNKVVDNVLSNADAGTQGFLYLNKKGETYSGQNASSDTLSFVNKTTGTNSLVYLTGTGGSLTVSKLSELNFSTEE
-16 LGLGGMKRDIVFL
+16 RL
-29 IISGAA
+29 IGKAGNGA
-35 LLLSL
+35 
-40 FDAPL
+40 DN
-45 PFSAAWVAIILCGV
+45 VAILVNYNGSLSVTDVQQVNFGTQNKRFQGDQAINSWGGGKLDFSGIKTLAFYTDGGQAINMQSTSSLSIKDVDTLILDNYQSQEKAANSLYSAIQLMVMAGDNGASADQQTV
-59 PIVTEA
+59 DVNV
-65 FIGIITKFD
+65 GNLV
-74 IKADL
+74 IKAD
-79 LVSLALIASVI
+79 SKYTQSAGISVTDYTKDYQGTSSI
-90 IGEDFA
+90 KGSFA
-96 AGEVAFIMQL
+96 AKNISIDGGTYGIRSNRSTENSRDSVLDVTAEN
-106 GSLLEELTVA
+106 SLVVNGG
-116 KARAGIEKLVHLTP
+116 K
-130 QKARLITPENEQIVP
+130 N
-145 AEAVKVGDLLRVLPG
+145 AVWL
-160 ETIPVDGVIISGHTS
+160 H
-175 VNQAVMT
+175 NA
-182 GESLP
+182 
-187 VDKEPG
+187 
-193 DEVSSGTVNQFGA
+193 
-206 FDMRAAKV
+206 
-214 GEDSSIQRMIRLVQS
+214 
-229 ADAGK
+229 AGK
-234 AKIVGIAD
+234 G
-242 RWATWIVVIALTSA
+242 
-256 ALTWFFTG
+256 
-264 EIIRAVTILV
+264 
-274 VFCPCA
+274 
-280 LVLAT
+280 
-285 PTAIM
+285 
-290 AAIGNATKHGFLVRE
+290 
-305 GDALERLAAVTKIT
+305 IT
-319 FDKTGTLTYGAPKVV
+319 F
-334 HVESIS
+334 
-340 ADFTADDLYAVCA
+340 
-353 AAEQFSEH
+353 
-361 PLGKAVVRC
+361 
-370 FKSDVRAAID
+370 
-380 PCEAF
+380 
-385 EMLPGRGVSASVN
+385 N
-398 GHAVLAG
+398 
-405 SRELLAE
+405 
-412 HGAAVPEEAEAAVQT
+412 AEAANATFTGGEEGV
-427 HLSQG
+427 LSE
-432 HTIVYIAVDQKNGT
+432 NGT
-446 ASIKADSLTV
+446 ASIKADTLTV

-489 VTIAGNATFTNQD
+489 VTIAGSATFTNQD
-502 INQTAGTFHVG
+502 IHQSAGTFHVG

-527 EENGVTVGTLTGDLK
+527 EENGVTVETLTGDLK

-568 GGAASTLK
+568 GG
-576 HNFVGGEA
+576 EA

-589 AWTYDAATGDVSYQG
+589 AWKYDAATGDVSYEG

-661 SVSTKFTNNTIQ
+661 SVSTKLTNNTIQ

-709 TLSVYGTAVLPSGS
+709 TLSVYGTAVLPTGS

-781 GRVFGDDYSGSNGMK
+781 GRVFGDDYTGSNGMK

-861 SYGIGAQF
+861 SYGVGAQF

>member
-1 MKYFVSKLVDGLEYL
+1 MQV
-16 LGLGGMKRDIVFL
+16 R
-29 IISGAA
+29 
-35 LLLSL
+35 SL
-40 FDAPL
+40 K
-45 PFSAAWVAIILCGV
+45 
-59 PIVTEA
+59 PIN
-65 FIGIITKFD
+65 
-74 IKADL
+74 L
-79 LVSLALIASVI
+79 
-90 IGEDFA
+90 
-96 AGEVAFIMQL
+96 
-106 GSLLEELTVA
+106 
-116 KARAGIEKLVHLTP
+116 
-130 QKARLITPENEQIVP
+130 
-145 AEAVKVGDLLRVLPG
+145 
-160 ETIPVDGVIISGHTS
+160 
-175 VNQAVMT
+175 
-182 GESLP
+182 
-187 VDKEPG
+187 
-193 DEVSSGTVNQFGA
+193 
-206 FDMRAAKV
+206 
-214 GEDSSIQRMIRLVQS
+214 
-229 ADAGK
+229 
-234 AKIVGIAD
+234 
-242 RWATWIVVIALTSA
+242 
-256 ALTWFFTG
+256 
-264 EIIRAVTILV
+264 
-274 VFCPCA
+274 
-280 LVLAT
+280 
-285 PTAIM
+285 
-290 AAIGNATKHGFLVRE
+290 
-305 GDALERLAAVTKIT
+305 
-319 FDKTGTLTYGAPKVV
+319 
-334 HVESIS
+334 
-340 ADFTADDLYAVCA
+340 
-353 AAEQFSEH
+353 
-361 PLGKAVVRC
+361 
-370 FKSDVRAAID
+370 
-380 PCEAF
+380 
-385 EMLPGRGVSASVN
+385 
-398 GHAVLAG
+398 AVLAA
-405 SRELLAE
+405 LATI
-412 HGAAVPEEAEAAVQT
+412 VTSVSTNTEAAPLLNYKSDNTVESALGDAKPGTTGFLDLESNVSETYSGENAEVDTLTFINKTEGTNSLVFIKGGTFSVSNLKTLSFLTDQILSGKPASNNAGIQLINGGKVNVDNVRQVNFGSLDKRFEADQGINVYSSSSLEFSHIDTLSFYTDANQSVNVQSSASLKIHDVGT
-427 HLSQG
+427 LIFDNSLSRQKASG
-432 HTIVYIAVDQKNGT
+432 RLYSALQLMVMDKDSSSYADKMVDIKVDNLVIKANSQTTLSAGISISDDTGYKGT
-446 ASIKADSLTV
+446 ASINGSLEAKNITIDGGTFGIRSNRNIDGSQTTTFNLTADNNLAVSGGKNAILLDNQKGSGNVLNVDAANATLTGGEEGVVGTKSTASFKVDNLTV
-456 SGDKSALNFDK
+456 SGDESALNFDK
-467 GSSLTL
+467 ESSLTL
-473 ANKTDSQTA
+473 ANKTGSKTA

-489 VTIAGNATFTNQD
+489 VTIDGKATFTNQD
-502 INQTAGTFHVG
+502 INQTAGTFHVD

-527 EENGVTVGTLTGDLK
+527 EKAGVKVETLTGDLK

-555 AEKVAGALDSIIG
+555 AEKVAEELNSIIA

-576 HNFVGGEA
+576 KNFVGGEA

-700 NGSADSDGY
+700 NGGADSDGY
-709 TLSVYGTAVLPSGS
+709 TLSVYGTAVLPTGS

-752 TTVGLSA
+752 TAVGLSA

-869 STTNNLSFY
+869 STTYNLSFY

>member
-1 MKYFVSKLVDGLEYL
+1 MQVLQFKTVHLAVIGAIASVFGMAAENINAEPLLTYEQNKVVDNVLSNADAGTQGFLYLNKKGETYSGQNASSDTLSFVNKTTGTNSLVYLTGTGGSLTVSKLSELNFSTEE
-16 LGLGGMKRDIVFL
+16 RL
-29 IISGAA
+29 IGKAGNGA
-35 LLLSL
+35 
-40 FDAPL
+40 DN
-45 PFSAAWVAIILCGV
+45 VAILVNYNGSLSVTDVQQVNFGTQNKRFQGDQAINSWGGGKLDFSGIKTLAFYTDGGQAINMQSTSSLSIKDVDTLILDNYQSQEKAANSLYSAIQLMVMAGDNGASADQQTV
-59 PIVTEA
+59 DVNV
-65 FIGIITKFD
+65 GNLV
-74 IKADL
+74 IKAD
-79 LVSLALIASVI
+79 SKYTQSAGISVTDYTKDYQGTSSI
-90 IGEDFA
+90 KGSFA
-96 AGEVAFIMQL
+96 AKNISIDGGTYGIRSNRSTENSRDSVLDVTAEN
-106 GSLLEELTVA
+106 SLVVNGG
-116 KARAGIEKLVHLTP
+116 K
-130 QKARLITPENEQIVP
+130 N
-145 AEAVKVGDLLRVLPG
+145 AVWL
-160 ETIPVDGVIISGHTS
+160 H
-175 VNQAVMT
+175 NA
-182 GESLP
+182 
-187 VDKEPG
+187 
-193 DEVSSGTVNQFGA
+193 
-206 FDMRAAKV
+206 
-214 GEDSSIQRMIRLVQS
+214 
-229 ADAGK
+229 AGK
-234 AKIVGIAD
+234 G
-242 RWATWIVVIALTSA
+242 
-256 ALTWFFTG
+256 
-264 EIIRAVTILV
+264 
-274 VFCPCA
+274 
-280 LVLAT
+280 
-285 PTAIM
+285 
-290 AAIGNATKHGFLVRE
+290 
-305 GDALERLAAVTKIT
+305 IT
-319 FDKTGTLTYGAPKVV
+319 F
-334 HVESIS
+334 
-340 ADFTADDLYAVCA
+340 
-353 AAEQFSEH
+353 
-361 PLGKAVVRC
+361 
-370 FKSDVRAAID
+370 
-380 PCEAF
+380 
-385 EMLPGRGVSASVN
+385 N
-398 GHAVLAG
+398 
-405 SRELLAE
+405 
-412 HGAAVPEEAEAAVQT
+412 AEAANATFTGGEEGV
-427 HLSQG
+427 LSE
-432 HTIVYIAVDQKNGT
+432 NGT
-446 ASIKADSLTV
+446 ASIKADTLTV

-489 VTIAGNATFTNQD
+489 VTIAGSATFTNQD
-502 INQTAGTFHVG
+502 IHQSAGTFHVG

-527 EENGVTVGTLTGDLK
+527 EENGVTVETLTGDLK

-576 HNFVGGEA
+576 DNFVGGEA

-589 AWTYDAATGDVSYQG
+589 AWKYDAATGDVSYEG

-661 SVSTKFTNNTIQ
+661 SVSTKLTNNTIQ

-709 TLSVYGTAVLPSGS
+709 TLSVYGTAVLPTGS

-781 GRVFGDDYSGSNGMK
+781 GRVFGDDYTGSNGMK

-849 QKLKEDLGGTWF
+849 QKLQGRPGRHLVLVRGR
-861 SYGIGAQF
+861 
-869 STTNNLSFY
+869 
-878 GSLTRANGSDYQ
+878 RAVQHDEQ
-890 EDYHYSVGAR
+890 PLLLWVAHACQRV
-900 YVF
+900 

>member
-1 MKYFVSKLVDGLEYL
+1 MQVLQFKTVHLAVIGAIASSFGMAAGNVNAEPLLTYESNKVVDGALSDANVGTQGFLSPNKTAESYTGQNPTADTLSFVNKTTGTNSLVYLTGDGSSLTVSKLSELNFSTEE
-16 LGLGGMKRDIVFL
+16 R
-29 IISGAA
+29 
-35 LLLSL
+35 L
-40 FDAPL
+40 FGQAGKDANN
-45 PFSAAWVAIILCGV
+45 VAILVSYKGAFSVTDVQQVNFGTQNKRFQGDQAINSWGGGKLDFSGIKTLAFYTDGGQAINMQSTSSLSIKDVDTLILDNYQSQEKAANSLYSAIQLMVMAGDNGASADQQTV
-59 PIVTEA
+59 DVNV
-65 FIGIITKFD
+65 GNLV
-74 IKADL
+74 IKAD
-79 LVSLALIASVI
+79 SKYTQSAGISVTDYTKDYQGTSSI
-90 IGEDFA
+90 KGSFA
-96 AGEVAFIMQL
+96 AKNISIDGGTYGIRSNRSTENSRDSVLDVTAEN
-106 GSLLEELTVA
+106 SLVVNGG
-116 KARAGIEKLVHLTP
+116 K
-130 QKARLITPENEQIVP
+130 N
-145 AEAVKVGDLLRVLPG
+145 AVWL
-160 ETIPVDGVIISGHTS
+160 H
-175 VNQAVMT
+175 NA
-182 GESLP
+182 
-187 VDKEPG
+187 
-193 DEVSSGTVNQFGA
+193 
-206 FDMRAAKV
+206 
-214 GEDSSIQRMIRLVQS
+214 
-229 ADAGK
+229 AGK
-234 AKIVGIAD
+234 G
-242 RWATWIVVIALTSA
+242 
-256 ALTWFFTG
+256 
-264 EIIRAVTILV
+264 
-274 VFCPCA
+274 
-280 LVLAT
+280 
-285 PTAIM
+285 
-290 AAIGNATKHGFLVRE
+290 
-305 GDALERLAAVTKIT
+305 IT
-319 FDKTGTLTYGAPKVV
+319 F
-334 HVESIS
+334 
-340 ADFTADDLYAVCA
+340 
-353 AAEQFSEH
+353 
-361 PLGKAVVRC
+361 
-370 FKSDVRAAID
+370 
-380 PCEAF
+380 
-385 EMLPGRGVSASVN
+385 N
-398 GHAVLAG
+398 
-405 SRELLAE
+405 
-412 HGAAVPEEAEAAVQT
+412 AEAANATFTGGEEGV
-427 HLSQG
+427 LSE
-432 HTIVYIAVDQKNGT
+432 NGT
-446 ASIKADSLTV
+446 ASIKADTLTV

-489 VTIAGNATFTNQD
+489 VTVDGKATFTNQD
-502 INQTAGTFHVG
+502 INQTAGTFHVD

-527 EENGVTVGTLTGDLK
+527 EKDGVKVESLTGDLK

-555 AEKVAGALDSIIG
+555 AEKVAEELKTIIG
-568 GGAASTLK
+568 GNAADKLK
-576 HNFVGGEA
+576 DNFVGGEA

-643 GALGAWARVYGTD
+643 GALGVWARVYGTD

-709 TLSVYGTAVLPSGS
+709 TLSVYGTAVLPTGS

-869 STTNNLSFY
+869 STTNNLSFCPLRI
-878 GSLTRANGSDYQ
+878 SR
-890 EDYHYSVGAR
+890 SVQTERKSAFSR
-900 YVF
+900 ID

>member
-1 MKYFVSKLVDGLEYL
+1 MQV
-16 LGLGGMKRDIVFL
+16 R
-29 IISGAA
+29 
-35 LLLSL
+35 SL
-40 FDAPL
+40 K
-45 PFSAAWVAIILCGV
+45 
-59 PIVTEA
+59 PIN
-65 FIGIITKFD
+65 
-74 IKADL
+74 L
-79 LVSLALIASVI
+79 
-90 IGEDFA
+90 
-96 AGEVAFIMQL
+96 
-106 GSLLEELTVA
+106 
-116 KARAGIEKLVHLTP
+116 
-130 QKARLITPENEQIVP
+130 
-145 AEAVKVGDLLRVLPG
+145 
-160 ETIPVDGVIISGHTS
+160 
-175 VNQAVMT
+175 
-182 GESLP
+182 
-187 VDKEPG
+187 
-193 DEVSSGTVNQFGA
+193 
-206 FDMRAAKV
+206 
-214 GEDSSIQRMIRLVQS
+214 
-229 ADAGK
+229 
-234 AKIVGIAD
+234 
-242 RWATWIVVIALTSA
+242 
-256 ALTWFFTG
+256 
-264 EIIRAVTILV
+264 
-274 VFCPCA
+274 
-280 LVLAT
+280 
-285 PTAIM
+285 
-290 AAIGNATKHGFLVRE
+290 
-305 GDALERLAAVTKIT
+305 
-319 FDKTGTLTYGAPKVV
+319 
-334 HVESIS
+334 
-340 ADFTADDLYAVCA
+340 
-353 AAEQFSEH
+353 
-361 PLGKAVVRC
+361 
-370 FKSDVRAAID
+370 
-380 PCEAF
+380 
-385 EMLPGRGVSASVN
+385 
-398 GHAVLAG
+398 AVLAA
-405 SRELLAE
+405 LATIV
-412 HGAAVPEEAEAAVQT
+412 ASVSSNTEAASLLNYKSNNIVESALGEANPGT
-427 HLSQG
+427 TGFLNLGSNISETYSG
-432 HTIVYIAVDQKNGT
+432 ENAEVDSLTFINKSENTSSFVYISGGSFSVSNLKTLSFLTDKILSGKAAAGIQLNDYGKVNVNTVGQVSFGSQDKRFEGDQGINVFNNSSLEFSHIDTLSFYTDANQSVNVQSTASLKIHDVGTLIFDNSLTRQKENEKVLYSALQLMVMNGDATPHTDNMVDIKVDNLIIKANSKTTYSAGISIADDTGYKGTASINGSLEAKNITIDGGSFGIRSKRSVTGSQASTLNLIATNNLAVSGGDKGIWLDNGTGSGNVLNVDTANATITGGEEGVRSVNST

-456 SGDKSALNFDK
+456 SGDESALNFDK
-467 GSSLTL
+467 ESSLTL
-473 ANKTDSQTA
+473 ANKTESKTA

-527 EENGVTVGTLTGDLK
+527 EENGVTVDKLEGTGDLK

-555 AEKVAGALDSIIG
+555 AEKVAEELNTIIG
-568 GGAASTLK
+568 GNAADQLK
-576 HNFVGGEA
+576 DNFIGGEA

-673 VGGDAKVGDTWIV
+673 VGGDAKVGDSWIV
-686 GAAFGYTDNSTDFS
+686 GAAFAYTDNSTDFS

-709 TLSVYGTAVLPSGS
+709 TLSVYGTAVLPTGS

-752 TTVGLSA
+752 TAVGLSA

-843 KAGAQD
+843 KAGVQD

-869 STTNNLSFY
+869 NTTNNLSFY

>member
-1 MKYFVSKLVDGLEYL
+1 MQV
-16 LGLGGMKRDIVFL
+16 R
-29 IISGAA
+29 
-35 LLLSL
+35 SL
-40 FDAPL
+40 K
-45 PFSAAWVAIILCGV
+45 
-59 PIVTEA
+59 PIN
-65 FIGIITKFD
+65 
-74 IKADL
+74 L
-79 LVSLALIASVI
+79 
-90 IGEDFA
+90 
-96 AGEVAFIMQL
+96 
-106 GSLLEELTVA
+106 
-116 KARAGIEKLVHLTP
+116 
-130 QKARLITPENEQIVP
+130 
-145 AEAVKVGDLLRVLPG
+145 
-160 ETIPVDGVIISGHTS
+160 
-175 VNQAVMT
+175 
-182 GESLP
+182 
-187 VDKEPG
+187 
-193 DEVSSGTVNQFGA
+193 
-206 FDMRAAKV
+206 
-214 GEDSSIQRMIRLVQS
+214 
-229 ADAGK
+229 
-234 AKIVGIAD
+234 
-242 RWATWIVVIALTSA
+242 
-256 ALTWFFTG
+256 
-264 EIIRAVTILV
+264 
-274 VFCPCA
+274 
-280 LVLAT
+280 
-285 PTAIM
+285 
-290 AAIGNATKHGFLVRE
+290 
-305 GDALERLAAVTKIT
+305 
-319 FDKTGTLTYGAPKVV
+319 
-334 HVESIS
+334 
-340 ADFTADDLYAVCA
+340 
-353 AAEQFSEH
+353 
-361 PLGKAVVRC
+361 
-370 FKSDVRAAID
+370 
-380 PCEAF
+380 
-385 EMLPGRGVSASVN
+385 
-398 GHAVLAG
+398 AVLAA
-405 SRELLAE
+405 LATIV
-412 HGAAVPEEAEAAVQT
+412 ASVSSNTEAAVLEYKSNNIVESALGNVDAGQYGFLTLIGSDANETYEGSDGEVDSLTFINKVDGTNSLVFINGGTFSVSNLKTLSFLTDQILSGKPASNNAGIQLINGGKVNVDNVRQVNFGSQDKRFEADQGINVYSSSSLEFSHIDTLSFYTDANQSVNVQSSASLKIHDVGTLIFDNSLSRQKASGRLYSALQLMVMDKDDNSYADKMVDIKVDNLIIKANSQT
-427 HLSQG
+427 TLSAG
-432 HTIVYIAVDQKNGT
+432 ISIADDTGYKGTASINGSLEAKNITIDGGTFGIRSNRSVQDSQSTTLKLSAENNLAVSGGKNAILLDNQKGSGNDLNVDAANATFTGGEEGVLSKNST
-446 ASIKADSLTV
+446 ASIKADNLTV

-473 ANKTDSQTA
+473 ASKTDSQIA

-489 VTIAGNATFTNQD
+489 VTVDGKATFTNQD
-502 INQTAGTFHVG
+502 INQTAGTFHVD

-527 EENGVTVGTLTGDLK
+527 EKDGVKVESLTGDLK

-555 AEKVAGALDSIIG
+555 AEKVAEELKTIIG
-568 GGAASTLK
+568 GNAADKLK
-576 HNFVGGEA
+576 DNFVGGEA

-643 GALGAWARVYGTD
+643 GALGAWARIYGTD

-709 TLSVYGTAVLPSGS
+709 TLSVYGTAVLPTGS

-752 TTVGLSA
+752 TAVGLSA

-781 GRVFGDDYSGSNGMK
+781 GHVFGDDYSGSNGMK

-869 STTNNLSFY
+869 NTTNNLSFY

>member
-1 MKYFVSKLVDGLEYL
+1 MQVLQFKTVHLAVIGAIASAFGMAAENINAEPLLTYESNKVVDGALPNANAGTQGFLSPNKAAETYTGKNPTTDTLSFVNKDKGTNSLVYLAGEGSSLTVSKLSELNFSTEERLYGKAGDDANNVAILVSDKGAFSVTEVQQVNFGTQNKRFQGDQAINSWNSGKLDFSGIKTLAFYTDGGQAINMQSTSSLSIKEVDT
-16 LGLGGMKRDIVFL
+16 L
-29 IISGAA
+29 ILDNYRSQEGDPERIYSAIQLMVMAGDNN
-35 LLLSL
+35 
-40 FDAPL
+40 DAPADQPTIDVDVGNL
-45 PFSAAWVAIILCGV
+45 V
-59 PIVTEA
+59 
-65 FIGIITKFD
+65 
-74 IKADL
+74 IKAD
-79 LVSLALIASVI
+79 SKYTQSAGISVTDQTTDYQGTSSI
-90 IGEDFA
+90 KGSFA
-96 AGEVAFIMQL
+96 AKNISIDG
-106 GSLLEELTVA
+106 GTY
-116 KARAGIEKLVHLTP
+116 GIRSNRSTEKTRDSVLDVT
-130 QKARLITPENEQIVP
+130 AEN
-145 AEAVKVGDLLRVLPG
+145 
-160 ETIPVDGVIISGHTS
+160 S
-175 VNQAVMT
+175 
-182 GESLP
+182 
-187 VDKEPG
+187 
-193 DEVSSGTVNQFGA
+193 
-206 FDMRAAKV
+206 
-214 GEDSSIQRMIRLVQS
+214 
-229 ADAGK
+229 
-234 AKIVGIAD
+234 
-242 RWATWIVVIALTSA
+242 
-256 ALTWFFTG
+256 
-264 EIIRAVTILV
+264 LV
-274 VFCPCA
+274 VN
-280 LVLAT
+280 
-285 PTAIM
+285 
-290 AAIGNATKHGFLVRE
+290 GSKNAVWLNNEAGHG
-305 GDALERLAAVTKIT
+305 IT
-319 FDKTGTLTYGAPKVV
+319 F
-334 HVESIS
+334 
-340 ADFTADDLYAVCA
+340 
-353 AAEQFSEH
+353 
-361 PLGKAVVRC
+361 
-370 FKSDVRAAID
+370 
-380 PCEAF
+380 
-385 EMLPGRGVSASVN
+385 N
-398 GHAVLAG
+398 
-405 SRELLAE
+405 
-412 HGAAVPEEAEAAVQT
+412 AEAANATFTGGEEGV
-427 HLSQG
+427 LS
-432 HTIVYIAVDQKNGT
+432 KNST
-446 ASIKADSLTV
+446 ASIKADNLTV
-456 SGDKSALNFDK
+456 SGDTSALDFDK
-467 GSSLTL
+467 DSSLTL
-473 ANKTDSQTA
+473 ANKTDSQVA

-489 VTIAGNATFTNQD
+489 VTVDGKATFANQD
-502 INQTAGTFHVG
+502 IHQTAGTFHVG

-527 EENGVTVGTLTGDLK
+527 EENGVTVDKLEGTGDLK

-555 AEKVAGALDSIIG
+555 AEKVAEALDSIIG

-576 HNFVGGEA
+576 DNFVGGEA

-589 AWTYDAATGDVSYQG
+589 AWTYDADTGAVSYQG

-796 VSQDDFDTLIARIG
+796 VSQDDFDTLIARVG

-861 SYGIGAQF
+861 SYGVGAQF

>member
-1 MKYFVSKLVDGLEYL
+1 MQV
-16 LGLGGMKRDIVFL
+16 R
-29 IISGAA
+29 
-35 LLLSL
+35 SL
-40 FDAPL
+40 K
-45 PFSAAWVAIILCGV
+45 
-59 PIVTEA
+59 PIN
-65 FIGIITKFD
+65 
-74 IKADL
+74 L
-79 LVSLALIASVI
+79 
-90 IGEDFA
+90 
-96 AGEVAFIMQL
+96 
-106 GSLLEELTVA
+106 
-116 KARAGIEKLVHLTP
+116 
-130 QKARLITPENEQIVP
+130 
-145 AEAVKVGDLLRVLPG
+145 
-160 ETIPVDGVIISGHTS
+160 
-175 VNQAVMT
+175 
-182 GESLP
+182 
-187 VDKEPG
+187 
-193 DEVSSGTVNQFGA
+193 
-206 FDMRAAKV
+206 
-214 GEDSSIQRMIRLVQS
+214 
-229 ADAGK
+229 
-234 AKIVGIAD
+234 
-242 RWATWIVVIALTSA
+242 
-256 ALTWFFTG
+256 
-264 EIIRAVTILV
+264 
-274 VFCPCA
+274 
-280 LVLAT
+280 
-285 PTAIM
+285 
-290 AAIGNATKHGFLVRE
+290 
-305 GDALERLAAVTKIT
+305 
-319 FDKTGTLTYGAPKVV
+319 
-334 HVESIS
+334 
-340 ADFTADDLYAVCA
+340 
-353 AAEQFSEH
+353 
-361 PLGKAVVRC
+361 
-370 FKSDVRAAID
+370 
-380 PCEAF
+380 
-385 EMLPGRGVSASVN
+385 
-398 GHAVLAG
+398 AVLAA
-405 SRELLAE
+405 LATIV
-412 HGAAVPEEAEAAVQT
+412 ASVSSNTEAASLLNYKSNNIVESALGEANPGTTGFLNLGSNISETYSGENAEVDSLTFINKSENTNSFIYISGGSFSVSNLKTLSFLTDKILSGKAAAGIQLNDYGKVNVNTVGQVSFGSQDKRFEGDQGINVFNNSSLEFSHIDTLSFYTDANQSVNVQST
-427 HLSQG
+427 ASLKIHDVGTLIFDNSLTRQKENEKVLYSALQLMVMNGDATLHTDNMVDIKVDNLIIKANSKTTYSAGISIADDTGYKGTASINGSLEAKNITIDGGSFGIRSKRSVTGSQASTLNLIATNNLAVSG
-432 HTIVYIAVDQKNGT
+432 GDKGIWLDNGTGSGNVLNVDTANATITGGEEGVRSVNST

-456 SGDKSALNFDK
+456 SGDESALNFDK
-467 GSSLTL
+467 ESSLTL
-473 ANKTDSQTA
+473 ANKTESKTA

-527 EENGVTVGTLTGDLK
+527 EENGVTVDKLEGTGDLK

-555 AEKVAGALDSIIG
+555 AEKVAEALGTIIG

-576 HNFVGGEA
+576 ENFVGGEA

-589 AWTYDAATGDVSYQG
+589 AWTYDADTRAVSYQG

-643 GALGAWARVYGTD
+643 GAVGAWARVYGTD

-673 VGGDAKVGDTWIV
+673 VGGDAKVGDIWIV

-752 TTVGLSA
+752 TTVGVSA
-759 EVGHRFDLSQ
+759 EVGHRFDLSPV
-769 IFYVTPQAELAY
+769 FYVTPQAELAY
-781 GRVFGDDYSGSNGMK
+781 GRVFGDDYTGSNGMK

-869 STTNNLSFY
+869 NTTNNLSFY

>member
-1 MKYFVSKLVDGLEYL
+1 MDKDSSSYADKMV
-16 LGLGGMKRDIVFL
+16 
-29 IISGAA
+29 
-35 LLLSL
+35 
-40 FDAPL
+40 
-45 PFSAAWVAIILCGV
+45 
-59 PIVTEA
+59 
-65 FIGIITKFD
+65 D
-74 IKADL
+74 IKVDN
-79 LVSLALIASVI
+79 LVI
-90 IGEDFA
+90 
-96 AGEVAFIMQL
+96 
-106 GSLLEELTVA
+106 
-116 KARAGIEKLVHLTP
+116 KANSQTTLSAGI
-130 QKARLITPENEQIVP
+130 
-145 AEAVKVGDLLRVLPG
+145 
-160 ETIPVDGVIISGHTS
+160 S
-175 VNQAVMT
+175 
-182 GESLP
+182 
-187 VDKEPG
+187 
-193 DEVSSGTVNQFGA
+193 
-206 FDMRAAKV
+206 
-214 GEDSSIQRMIRLVQS
+214 
-229 ADAGK
+229 
-234 AKIVGIAD
+234 IAD
-242 RWATWIVVIALTSA
+242 D
-256 ALTWFFTG
+256 TG
-264 EIIRAVTILV
+264 Y
-274 VFCPCA
+274 
-280 LVLAT
+280 
-285 PTAIM
+285 
-290 AAIGNATKHGFLVRE
+290 K
-305 GDALERLAAVTKIT
+305 
-319 FDKTGTLTYGAPKVV
+319 
-334 HVESIS
+334 
-340 ADFTADDLYAVCA
+340 
-353 AAEQFSEH
+353 
-361 PLGKAVVRC
+361 
-370 FKSDVRAAID
+370 
-380 PCEAF
+380 
-385 EMLPGRGVSASVN
+385 
-398 GHAVLAG
+398 
-405 SRELLAE
+405 
-412 HGAAVPEEAEAAVQT
+412 
-427 HLSQG
+427 
-432 HTIVYIAVDQKNGT
+432 GT
-446 ASIKADSLTV
+446 ASINGSLEAKNITIDGGTFGIRSNRNIDGSQTTTFNLTADNNLAVSGGKNAILLDNQKGSGNVLNVDAANATLTGGEEGVVGTKSTASFKVDNLTV
-456 SGDKSALNFDK
+456 SGDESALNFDK
-467 GSSLTL
+467 ESSLTL
-473 ANKTDSQTA
+473 ANKTGSKTA

-489 VTIAGNATFTNQD
+489 VTIDGKATFTNQD
-502 INQTAGTFHVG
+502 INQTAGTFHVD

-527 EENGVTVGTLTGDLK
+527 EKAGVKVETLTGDLK

-555 AEKVAGALDSIIG
+555 AEKVAEELNSIIA

-576 HNFVGGEA
+576 KNFVGGEA

-700 NGSADSDGY
+700 NGGADSDGY
-709 TLSVYGTAVLPSGS
+709 TLSVYGTAVLPTGS

-752 TTVGLSA
+752 TAVGLSA

-869 STTNNLSFY
+869 STTYNLSFY

>member
-1 MKYFVSKLVDGLEYL
+1 MLDNQKGSGNVLNVD
-16 LGLGGMKRDIVFL
+16 
-29 IISGAA
+29 AA
-35 LLLSL
+35 
-40 FDAPL
+40 
-45 PFSAAWVAIILCGV
+45 
-59 PIVTEA
+59 
-65 FIGIITKFD
+65 
-74 IKADL
+74 
-79 LVSLALIASVI
+79 
-90 IGEDFA
+90 
-96 AGEVAFIMQL
+96 
-106 GSLLEELTVA
+106 
-116 KARAGIEKLVHLTP
+116 
-130 QKARLITPENEQIVP
+130 
-145 AEAVKVGDLLRVLPG
+145 
-160 ETIPVDGVIISGHTS
+160 
-175 VNQAVMT
+175 
-182 GESLP
+182 
-187 VDKEPG
+187 
-193 DEVSSGTVNQFGA
+193 
-206 FDMRAAKV
+206 
-214 GEDSSIQRMIRLVQS
+214 
-229 ADAGK
+229 
-234 AKIVGIAD
+234 
-242 RWATWIVVIALTSA
+242 
-256 ALTWFFTG
+256 
-264 EIIRAVTILV
+264 
-274 VFCPCA
+274 
-280 LVLAT
+280 
-285 PTAIM
+285 
-290 AAIGNATKHGFLVRE
+290 NATLTGGEE
-305 GDALERLAAVTKIT
+305 G
-319 FDKTGTLTYGAPKVV
+319 V
-334 HVESIS
+334 HSTNS
-340 ADFTADDLYAVCA
+340 
-353 AAEQFSEH
+353 
-361 PLGKAVVRC
+361 
-370 FKSDVRAAID
+370 
-380 PCEAF
+380 
-385 EMLPGRGVSASVN
+385 
-398 GHAVLAG
+398 
-405 SRELLAE
+405 
-412 HGAAVPEEAEAAVQT
+412 
-427 HLSQG
+427 
-432 HTIVYIAVDQKNGT
+432 T

-456 SGDKSALNFDK
+456 SGDINALNFDK
-467 GSSLTL
+467 ESSLIL
-473 ANKTDSQTA
+473 ANKTDSQIA

-489 VTIAGNATFTNQD
+489 VTIDGKATFTNQD
-502 INQTAGTFHVG
+502 IHQTAGTFHVG
-513 TLNASNSKLTFNTT
+513 TLNASNSKLTFSTT
-527 EENGVTVGTLTGDLK
+527 EENGVTVDKLEGTGDLK

-555 AEKVAGALDSIIG
+555 AEKVAEALNTIIG
-568 GGAASTLK
+568 GNAADKLK
-576 HNFVGGEA
+576 DNFVGGEA

-589 AWTYDAATGDVSYQG
+589 AWTYDAGTGDVSYVG

-686 GAAFGYTDNSTDFS
+686 GAAFAYTDNSTDFS

-709 TLSVYGTAVLPSGS
+709 TLSVYGTAVLPTGS

-834 LGDTEATAS
+834 LGDTDATAS

-861 SYGIGAQF
+861 SYGVGAQF

>member
-1 MKYFVSKLVDGLEYL
+1 MQVRSLKPINLAVLAAIATIVASVSSNTQAAGLEY
-16 LGLGGMKRDIVFL
+16 
-29 IISGAA
+29 
-35 LLLSL
+35 
-40 FDAPL
+40 
-45 PFSAAWVAIILCGV
+45 
-59 PIVTEA
+59 
-65 FIGIITKFD
+65 
-74 IKADL
+74 
-79 LVSLALIASVI
+79 
-90 IGEDFA
+90 
-96 AGEVAFIMQL
+96 
-106 GSLLEELTVA
+106 
-116 KARAGIEKLVHLTP
+116 
-130 QKARLITPENEQIVP
+130 
-145 AEAVKVGDLLRVLPG
+145 
-160 ETIPVDGVIISGHTS
+160 
-175 VNQAVMT
+175 
-182 GESLP
+182 ES
-187 VDKEPG
+187 DK
-193 DEVSSGTVNQFGA
+193 
-206 FDMRAAKV
+206 
-214 GEDSSIQRMIRLVQS
+214 IVQS
-229 ADAGK
+229 AIDDAIPGKTGFLNLGSEAKVTYTGKSAEVDTLTFINKTEGTNSLVFITGGTFAVSNLKTLSFLTDKILSGHPATNNAGIQLTSTGKVNVDNVGQVNFGSQDKRFEADQGINVYSNSSLEFTKIETLSFYTDANQSVNVQSTASLKVHDVGTLIFDNALSRQKNSTTLYSALQLMVMHKDDGTNTNNVKMVDIDVDNLIIKANSQTTLSAGISITDKTNYAGTASINGSLK
-234 AKIVGIAD
+234 AKNITIDGGTFGIRSNRDIDGSQTTTFNLTADNNLAVSGGKNAILLDNQTGVGND
-242 RWATWIVVIALTSA
+242 LNVDA
-256 ALTWFFTG
+256 ANVTFTG
-264 EIIRAVTILV
+264 GEEG
-274 VFCPCA
+274 
-280 LVLAT
+280 VL
-285 PTAIM
+285 
-290 AAIGNATKHGFLVRE
+290 
-305 GDALERLAAVTKIT
+305 
-319 FDKTGTLTYGAPKVV
+319 
-334 HVESIS
+334 S
-340 ADFTADDLYAVCA
+340 
-353 AAEQFSEH
+353 
-361 PLGKAVVRC
+361 
-370 FKSDVRAAID
+370 
-380 PCEAF
+380 
-385 EMLPGRGVSASVN
+385 
-398 GHAVLAG
+398 
-405 SRELLAE
+405 
-412 HGAAVPEEAEAAVQT
+412 
-427 HLSQG
+427 
-432 HTIVYIAVDQKNGT
+432 KNST
-446 ASIKADSLTV
+446 ASIKADNLTV
-456 SGDKSALNFDK
+456 SGVKSALDFDK
-467 GSSLTL
+467 DSTLTL

-489 VTIAGNATFTNQD
+489 VTIAGSATFKNQD
-502 INQTAGTFHVG
+502 IHQIAGTFHVD

-527 EENGVTVGTLTGDLK
+527 EENGVTVDKFEGTGDLK

-555 AEKVAGALDSIIG
+555 AEKVAEALKTIIG
-568 GGAASTLK
+568 GNAADQLK
-576 HNFVGGEA
+576 DNFVGGEA

-589 AWTYDAATGDVSYQG
+589 AWTYDADTGAVSYQG

-709 TLSVYGTAVLPSGS
+709 TLSVYGTAVLPTGS

-820 RGSIYLTASVNHDF
+820 RGSIYLTASINHDF

>member
-1 MKYFVSKLVDGLEYL
+1 MQV
-16 LGLGGMKRDIVFL
+16 R
-29 IISGAA
+29 
-35 LLLSL
+35 SL
-40 FDAPL
+40 K
-45 PFSAAWVAIILCGV
+45 
-59 PIVTEA
+59 PIN
-65 FIGIITKFD
+65 
-74 IKADL
+74 L
-79 LVSLALIASVI
+79 
-90 IGEDFA
+90 
-96 AGEVAFIMQL
+96 
-106 GSLLEELTVA
+106 
-116 KARAGIEKLVHLTP
+116 
-130 QKARLITPENEQIVP
+130 
-145 AEAVKVGDLLRVLPG
+145 
-160 ETIPVDGVIISGHTS
+160 
-175 VNQAVMT
+175 
-182 GESLP
+182 
-187 VDKEPG
+187 
-193 DEVSSGTVNQFGA
+193 
-206 FDMRAAKV
+206 
-214 GEDSSIQRMIRLVQS
+214 
-229 ADAGK
+229 
-234 AKIVGIAD
+234 
-242 RWATWIVVIALTSA
+242 
-256 ALTWFFTG
+256 
-264 EIIRAVTILV
+264 
-274 VFCPCA
+274 
-280 LVLAT
+280 
-285 PTAIM
+285 
-290 AAIGNATKHGFLVRE
+290 
-305 GDALERLAAVTKIT
+305 
-319 FDKTGTLTYGAPKVV
+319 
-334 HVESIS
+334 
-340 ADFTADDLYAVCA
+340 
-353 AAEQFSEH
+353 
-361 PLGKAVVRC
+361 
-370 FKSDVRAAID
+370 
-380 PCEAF
+380 
-385 EMLPGRGVSASVN
+385 
-398 GHAVLAG
+398 AVLAA
-405 SRELLAE
+405 LATIV
-412 HGAAVPEEAEAAVQT
+412 ASVSSNTEAAVLEYKSNNIVESALGNVDAGQYGFLTLIGSDANENYKGSDGEVDSLTFINKVDGTNSLVFINGGTFAVSNLKTLSFLTDKILSGDSATNNAGIQLTNKGKVNVDNIGQVNFGSRDKRFEADQGINVYSNSSLEFSKIDTLSFYTDANQSVNVQSTASLNIHDVGTLIFDNALSRQKPNANSVYSALQLMVMHKDDGTNTNNVKMVDIDVDNLIIKANSQT
-427 HLSQG
+427 TLSAG
-432 HTIVYIAVDQKNGT
+432 ISITDKTNYAGTASINGSLKAKNITIDGGTFGIRSNRDIDGSQTTTFNLTADNNLAVSGGQNAILLDNQKGSGNVLNVDAANATLTGGEEGVHSVNST

-456 SGDKSALNFDK
+456 SGDKNALNFDK
-467 GSSLTL
+467 DSSLTL

-502 INQTAGTFHVG
+502 IHQTAGTFHVG

-527 EENGVTVGTLTGDLK
+527 EENGVTVDKLDGTGDLK

-555 AEKVAGALDSIIG
+555 AEKVADALDSIIG

-576 HNFVGGEA
+576 DNFVGGEA

-686 GAAFGYTDNSTDFS
+686 GAAFAYTDNSTDFS

-709 TLSVYGTAVLPSGS
+709 TLSVYGTAVLPTGS

>member
-1 MKYFVSKLVDGLEYL
+1 MQV
-16 LGLGGMKRDIVFL
+16 R
-29 IISGAA
+29 
-35 LLLSL
+35 SL
-40 FDAPL
+40 K
-45 PFSAAWVAIILCGV
+45 
-59 PIVTEA
+59 PIN
-65 FIGIITKFD
+65 
-74 IKADL
+74 L
-79 LVSLALIASVI
+79 
-90 IGEDFA
+90 
-96 AGEVAFIMQL
+96 
-106 GSLLEELTVA
+106 
-116 KARAGIEKLVHLTP
+116 
-130 QKARLITPENEQIVP
+130 
-145 AEAVKVGDLLRVLPG
+145 
-160 ETIPVDGVIISGHTS
+160 
-175 VNQAVMT
+175 
-182 GESLP
+182 
-187 VDKEPG
+187 
-193 DEVSSGTVNQFGA
+193 
-206 FDMRAAKV
+206 
-214 GEDSSIQRMIRLVQS
+214 
-229 ADAGK
+229 
-234 AKIVGIAD
+234 
-242 RWATWIVVIALTSA
+242 
-256 ALTWFFTG
+256 
-264 EIIRAVTILV
+264 
-274 VFCPCA
+274 
-280 LVLAT
+280 
-285 PTAIM
+285 
-290 AAIGNATKHGFLVRE
+290 
-305 GDALERLAAVTKIT
+305 
-319 FDKTGTLTYGAPKVV
+319 
-334 HVESIS
+334 
-340 ADFTADDLYAVCA
+340 
-353 AAEQFSEH
+353 
-361 PLGKAVVRC
+361 
-370 FKSDVRAAID
+370 
-380 PCEAF
+380 
-385 EMLPGRGVSASVN
+385 
-398 GHAVLAG
+398 AVLAA
-405 SRELLAE
+405 LATIV
-412 HGAAVPEEAEAAVQT
+412 ASVSTNTEAAPLLNYKSDNTVESALGDAKPGTTGFLDLESNVSETYSGENAEVDTLTFINKTEGTNSLVFIKGGTFSVSNLKTLSFLTDKILSGNPVTNNAGIQLTSTGKVNVDNIAQVNFGSQDKRFEADQGINVYSNSSLEFSKIDTLSFYTDANQSVNVQST
-427 HLSQG
+427 ASLKVHDVGTLIFDNALSR
-432 HTIVYIAVDQKNGT
+432 QKNSTTLYSALQLMVMHKDDGTNTNNAKMVDIDVDNLIIKANSQTTLSAGISITDQTNYAGT
-446 ASIKADSLTV
+446 ASINGSLKAKNISIDGGTFGIRSNRNIDGSQTTTFNLTADNNLAVSGGKNAILLDNQKGSGNVLNVDAANATLTGGDEGVVGTKSTASFNVDNLTV
-456 SGDKSALNFDK
+456 SGDKNALNFDK
-467 GSSLTL
+467 ESSLTL
-473 ANKTDSQTA
+473 ANKTESKTA

-502 INQTAGTFHVG
+502 IHQTAGTFHVG

-527 EENGVTVGTLTGDLK
+527 EKDGVKLEALTGDLK

-555 AEKVAGALDSIIG
+555 AEKVAEALNTIIG
-568 GGAASTLK
+568 GNAADQLK
-576 HNFVGGEA
+576 DNFVGGEA

-686 GAAFGYTDNSTDFS
+686 GAAFAYTDNSTDFS

-709 TLSVYGTAVLPSGS
+709 TLSVYGTAVLPTGS

-752 TTVGLSA
+752 TAVGLSA

-869 STTNNLSFY
+869 NTTNNLSFY